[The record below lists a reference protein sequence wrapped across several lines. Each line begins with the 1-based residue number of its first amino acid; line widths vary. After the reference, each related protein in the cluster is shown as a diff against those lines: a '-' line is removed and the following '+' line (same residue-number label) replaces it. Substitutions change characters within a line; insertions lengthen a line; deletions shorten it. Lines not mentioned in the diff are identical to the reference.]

1 MPSLPISG
9 CHVSWM
15 FSIAFAFW
23 GLAPDVSL
31 GQESTDKTA
40 SKVQTLMPGVSV
52 ERIAEHPDLVT
63 PTGIDL
69 DAQGNVWV
77 VSCHTHFR
85 PSNYQ
90 GPECDEILV
99 FDSHGKNRR
108 VFYNK
113 TKTTMQLLWGSDGWL
128 YVAQRDRILRIKDS
142 DNDGIG
148 DTEES
153 IAWLDTLADYPHNGL
168 SGMTWHT
175 DGGLIFSLGEN
186 FGKDWTLRGSD
197 GKSLLGRGEGGV
209 FHCTKEGTDLRRI
222 AKGFWNPFGL
232 WMRSDGVLFAA
243 ENDPGSRPPCR
254 LLHVVE
260 GGDYGFQ
267 YVYGSAPVHPF
278 VCWNGELRGTLG
290 MIHSS
295 GEGPCAVVGLG
306 SGVMIPSWSNHC
318 IDYFPLRWQGAT
330 LEAQRIELLRGSDMF
345 RPTGMVRKNDREYYF
360 ADWVSPSY
368 ELHGMGRLW
377 KLQIDPDRADWL
389 GDNVQ
394 QWPPEA
400 QLAER
405 LRSGLELSDAERS
418 LKALF
423 GWTQGSDSYLADAA
437 LRHLGRIA
445 RDWSQA
451 QWQALPNDRRVRAFA
466 AMRKEDFQNPRWVQ
480 MLWSD
485 PDPEIRFEALR
496 WIADGVWKEFLPE
509 VQRMLED
516 PALEYRLFEAAL
528 ATMNTLKGNPSQG
541 VTDAKMLVERI
552 THPNTP
558 ARIAA
563 YALRLAPVEQEG
575 LGIGVLKNLLDRHD
589 PDLTREVVRSLA
601 LRKDP
606 ESQNVLAQ
614 IARDE
619 SVLEPVRLDA
629 LAGLIG
635 TRDPAA
641 IALIESLAKGP
652 QGSLA
657 QEAQRVLRQSGLN
670 PAPQIDDTATERLRN
685 LDQWIEKLDALG
697 GQADLQAGRRIFF
710 HVAGAACAQCHR
722 HEGRGNVVGPD
733 LSLIAKQGTRREILQ
748 SILEPNREVAP
759 QFYTTLLQLTDESDF
774 TGILL
779 RSSSNEVYRNNFGQ
793 EVTFQKSEI
802 QDRKEL
808 RSSLMPAGLLDTMSD
823 REVRD
828 LLEFLMQGSR

>member
-1 MPSLPISG
+1 MSSLPISLG
-9 CHVSWM
+9 SVSWISWL
-15 FSIAFAFW
+15 F
-23 GLAPDVSL
+23 LALALEATSA
-31 GQESTDKTA
+31 QESSDKTA
-40 SKVQTLMPGVSV
+40 PRVQASVPGVV
-52 ERIAEHPDLVT
+52 FERLAEHPDLVT

-69 DAQGNVWV
+69 DSQGNVWV

-85 PSNYQ
+85 PSSYQ
-90 GPECDEILV
+90 GPEFDEILV
-99 FDSHGKNRR
+99 FDSEGKNRR

-113 TKTTMQLLWGSDGWL
+113 TKTTMQLLWGTDGWL
-128 YVAQRDRILRIKDS
+128 YVAQRDRILRVKDS
-142 DNDGIG
+142 DNDGVG
-148 DTEES
+148 DTEET
-153 IAWLDTLADYPHNGL
+153 IAGLDTLADYPHNGL

-197 GKSLLGRGEGGV
+197 GKSLVGRGEGGV
-209 FHCTKEGTDLRRI
+209 FHCTKAGGDIRRI

-278 VCWNGELRGTLG
+278 VCWEGQLRGTLG
-290 MIHSS
+290 MIHPS

-306 SGVMIPSWSNHC
+306 GGVMIPSWSNHC
-318 IDYFPLRWQGAT
+318 IDYYPLRWQGAT
-330 LEAQRIELLRGSDMF
+330 LQAQRIELLRGSDMF

-377 KLQIDPDRADWL
+377 KLTIDPDRADWL
-389 GDNVQ
+389 VKESQ
-394 QWPPEA
+394 EWTPEA

-405 LRSGLELSDAERS
+405 LRSGLGLSDAERS
-418 LKALF
+418 LEALF
-423 GWTQGSDSYLADAA
+423 GWVQGSDPYLADAA
-437 LRHLGRIA
+437 QRELARIA

-451 QWQALPNDRRVRAFA
+451 QWQALPSERRVEAFV
-466 AMRKEDFQNPRWVQ
+466 AMRKEDFQNPRWVR

-496 WIADGVWKEFLPE
+496 WIADGVWKEYLPE
-509 VQRMLED
+509 VLKMLED

-528 ATMNTLKGNPSQG
+528 ATTNTLKGDPSQG

-563 YALRLAPVEQEG
+563 YAMRLAPVEHKG
-575 LGIGVLKNLLDRHD
+575 LGIVELKHLLDRND

-601 LRKDP
+601 LRKDQ
-606 ESQNVLAQ
+606 ESQELLEK
-614 IARDE
+614 IARDA
-619 SVLEPVRLDA
+619 SMDEPFRLDA

-635 TRDPAA
+635 TSQPTAR
-641 IALIESLAKGP
+641 ALVESLAKGP
-652 QGSLA
+652 EGSLA
-657 QEAQRVLRQSGLN
+657 REAQRVLRQSGLD
-670 PAPQIDDTATERLRN
+670 PEVRSGGSTSRPPRS
-685 LDQWIEKLDALG
+685 LDQWLEALG
-697 GQADLQAGRRIFF
+697 GLDGAPDPQAGRRIFF
-710 HVAGAACAQCHR
+710 HVAGAACSQCHR

-733 LSLIAKQGTRREILQ
+733 LSLIAKQGTPREILQ

-759 QFYTTLLQLTDESDF
+759 QFYTTHLELTDGSDF

-779 RSSSNEVYRNNFGQ
+779 RSSSNEVYRNGFGQ

-808 RSSLMPAGLLDTMSD
+808 RSSLMPSGLLDTMGD

-828 LLEFLMQGSR
+828 LLAFLLQGSR

>member
-1 MPSLPISG
+1 MSSLPISLG
-9 CHVSWM
+9 
-15 FSIAFAFW
+15 
-23 GLAPDVSL
+23 SL
-31 GQESTDKTA
+31 GWISWLFLGFALEATSAQESSDKTA
-40 SKVQTLMPGVSV
+40 SRVQASVPGVAV
-52 ERIAEHPDLVT
+52 ERLAEHPDLVT

-69 DAQGNVWV
+69 DAQGNIWV

-85 PSNYQ
+85 PSSYQ
-90 GPECDEILV
+90 GPEFDEILV
-99 FDSHGKNRR
+99 FDSEGKNRR

-113 TKTTMQLLWGSDGWL
+113 TKTTMQLLWGADGWL
-128 YVAQRDRILRIKDS
+128 YVAQRDRILRVKDS
-142 DNDGIG
+142 DNDGVG
-148 DTEES
+148 DTEET
-153 IAWLDTLADYPHNGL
+153 IAGLDTLADYPHNGL

-197 GKSLLGRGEGGV
+197 GKSLVGRGEGGV
-209 FHCTKEGTDLRRI
+209 FHCTKAGGDIRRI

-278 VCWNGELRGTLG
+278 VCWEGQLRGTLG
-290 MIHSS
+290 MIHPS

-306 SGVMIPSWSNHC
+306 GGVMIPSWSNHC
-318 IDYFPLRWQGAT
+318 IDYYPLRWQGAT
-330 LEAQRIELLRGSDMF
+330 LQAQRLELLRGSDMF

-377 KLQIDPDRADWL
+377 KLTIDPDRADWL
-389 GDNVQ
+389 VKEPQ
-394 QWPPEA
+394 EWTPEA

-405 LRSGLELSDAERS
+405 LRSGLGLSDAERS
-418 LKALF
+418 LEALF
-423 GWTQGSDSYLADAA
+423 GWVQGSDPYLADAA
-437 LRHLGRIA
+437 QRELARIA

-451 QWQALPNDRRVRAFA
+451 QWQALPSDRRVGAFV
-466 AMRKEDFQNPRWVQ
+466 AMRKEDFQNPRWVR

-496 WIADGVWKEFLPE
+496 WIADGVWKEYLPE
-509 VQRMLED
+509 VLKMLED

-528 ATMNTLKGNPSQG
+528 ATTNTLKGDPSQG

-563 YALRLAPVEQEG
+563 YAMRLAPVEHQG
-575 LGIGVLKNLLDRHD
+575 LGIVELKHLLDRND
-589 PDLTREVVRSLA
+589 PDLSREVVRSLA
-601 LRKDP
+601 LRKDQ
-606 ESQNVLAQ
+606 ESQELLEK
-614 IARDE
+614 IARDA
-619 SVLEPVRLDA
+619 SMDEPFRLDA

-635 TRDPAA
+635 TSQPTAR
-641 IALIESLAKGP
+641 ALVESLAKGP
-652 QGSLA
+652 EGSLA
-657 QEAQRVLRQSGLN
+657 REAQRVLRQSGLD
-670 PAPQIDDTATERLRN
+670 PEVRSGGSTSRPPRN
-685 LDQWIEKLDALG
+685 LDQWLEALG
-697 GQADLQAGRRIFF
+697 GLDGAPDPQAGRRIFF
-710 HVAGAACAQCHR
+710 HVAGAACSQCHR

-733 LSLIAKQGTRREILQ
+733 LSLIAKQGTPREILQ

-759 QFYTTLLQLTDESDF
+759 QFYTTHLELTDGSDF

-779 RSSSNEVYRNNFGQ
+779 RSSSNEVYRNGFGQ

-808 RSSLMPAGLLDTMSD
+808 RSSLMPSGLLDTMGD

-828 LLEFLMQGSR
+828 LLAFLLQGSR

>member
-1 MPSLPISG
+1 
-9 CHVSWM
+9 
-15 FSIAFAFW
+15 
-23 GLAPDVSL
+23 
-31 GQESTDKTA
+31 
-40 SKVQTLMPGVSV
+40 
-52 ERIAEHPDLVT
+52 
-63 PTGIDL
+63 
-69 DAQGNVWV
+69 V

-85 PSNYQ
+85 PSSYQ
-90 GPECDEILV
+90 GPEFDEILV
-99 FDSHGKNRR
+99 FDSEGKNRR

-113 TKTTMQLLWGSDGWL
+113 TKTTMQLLWGADGWL
-128 YVAQRDRILRIKDS
+128 YVAQRDRILRVKDS
-142 DNDGIG
+142 DNDGVG
-148 DTEES
+148 DTEET
-153 IAWLDTLADYPHNGL
+153 IAGLDTLADYPHNGL

-197 GKSLLGRGEGGV
+197 GKSLVGRGEGGV
-209 FHCTKEGTDLRRI
+209 FHCTKAGGDIRRI

-278 VCWNGELRGTLG
+278 VCWEGQLRGTLG
-290 MIHSS
+290 MIHPS

-306 SGVMIPSWSNHC
+306 GGVMIPSWSNHC
-318 IDYFPLRWQGAT
+318 IDYYPLRWQGAT
-330 LEAQRIELLRGSDMF
+330 LQAQRIELLRGSDMF

-377 KLQIDPDRADWL
+377 KLTIDPDRADWL
-389 GDNVQ
+389 VKEPQ
-394 QWPPEA
+394 EWTPEA

-405 LRSGLELSDAERS
+405 LRSGLGLSDAERS
-418 LKALF
+418 LEALF
-423 GWTQGSDSYLADAA
+423 GWVQGSDPYLADAA
-437 LRHLGRIA
+437 QRELARIA

-451 QWQALPNDRRVRAFA
+451 QWQALPSERRVEAFV
-466 AMRKEDFQNPRWVQ
+466 AMRKEDFQNPRWVR

-496 WIADGVWKEFLPE
+496 WIADGVWKEYLPE
-509 VQRMLED
+509 VLKMLED

-528 ATMNTLKGNPSQG
+528 ATTNTLKGDPSQG

-563 YALRLAPVEQEG
+563 YAMRLAPVENKG
-575 LGIGVLKNLLDRHD
+575 LGIVELKHLLDRND

-601 LRKDP
+601 LRKDQ
-606 ESQNVLAQ
+606 ESQELLEK
-614 IARDE
+614 IARDA
-619 SVLEPVRLDA
+619 SMDEPFRLDA

-635 TRDPAA
+635 TSKPTAR
-641 IALIESLAKGP
+641 ALVESLAKGP
-652 QGSLA
+652 EGSLA
-657 QEAQRVLRQSGLN
+657 REAQRVLRQSGLD
-670 PAPQIDDTATERLRN
+670 PEVRSGGSTSRPPRS
-685 LDQWIEKLDALG
+685 LDQWLEALG
-697 GQADLQAGRRIFF
+697 GLGGAPDPQAGRRIFF
-710 HVAGAACAQCHR
+710 HVAGAACSQCHR

-733 LSLIAKQGTRREILQ
+733 LSLIAKQGTPREILQ

-759 QFYTTLLQLTDESDF
+759 QFYTTHLELTDGSDF

-779 RSSSNEVYRNNFGQ
+779 RSSSNEVYRNGFGQ

-808 RSSLMPAGLLDTMSD
+808 RSSLMPSGLLDTMSD

-828 LLEFLMQGSR
+828 LLAFLLQGSR

>member
-1 MPSLPISG
+1 MSSLPISLG
-9 CHVSWM
+9 TLGWISWL
-15 FSIAFAFW
+15 F
-23 GLAPDVSL
+23 LALALEATSA
-31 GQESTDKTA
+31 QESSDKTA
-40 SKVQTLMPGVSV
+40 PRVQASVPGVAV
-52 ERIAEHPDLVT
+52 ERLAEHPDLVT

-69 DAQGNVWV
+69 DSQGNVWV

-85 PSNYQ
+85 PSSYQ
-90 GPECDEILV
+90 GPEFDEILV
-99 FDSHGKNRR
+99 FDSEGKNRR

-113 TKTTMQLLWGSDGWL
+113 TKTTMQLLWGADGWL
-128 YVAQRDRILRIKDS
+128 YVAQRDRILRVKDS
-142 DNDGIG
+142 DNDGVG
-148 DTEES
+148 DTEET
-153 IAWLDTLADYPHNGL
+153 IAGLDTLADYPHNGL

-197 GKSLLGRGEGGV
+197 GKSLAGRGEGGV
-209 FHCTKEGTDLRRI
+209 FHCTKAGGDIRRI

-254 LLHVVE
+254 LLQVVE

-278 VCWNGELRGTLG
+278 VCWEGQLRGTLG
-290 MIHSS
+290 MIHPS

-306 SGVMIPSWSNHC
+306 GGVMIPSWSNHC
-318 IDYFPLRWQGAT
+318 IDYYPLRWQGAT
-330 LEAQRIELLRGSDMF
+330 LQAQRIELLRGSDMF

-377 KLQIDPDRADWL
+377 KLTIDPDRADWL
-389 GDNVQ
+389 VKESQ
-394 QWPPEA
+394 EWTPEA

-405 LRSGLELSDAERS
+405 LRSGLGLSDAERS
-418 LKALF
+418 LEALF
-423 GWTQGSDSYLADAA
+423 GWVQGSDAYLADAA
-437 LRHLGRIA
+437 QRELARIA

-451 QWQALPNDRRVRAFA
+451 QWQALPIERRVDAFV
-466 AMRKEDFQNPRWVQ
+466 AMRKEDFQNPRWVR

-496 WIADGVWKEFLPE
+496 WIADGVWKEYLPE
-509 VQRMLED
+509 VLKMLED

-528 ATMNTLKGNPSQG
+528 ATTNTLKGDPSQG

-563 YALRLAPVEQEG
+563 YAMRLAPVEHKG
-575 LGIGVLKNLLDRHD
+575 LGIVELKHLLDRND

-601 LRKDP
+601 LRKDQ
-606 ESQNVLAQ
+606 ESQELLEK
-614 IARDE
+614 IARDA
-619 SVLEPVRLDA
+619 SMDEPFRLDA

-635 TRDPAA
+635 TSQPTAR
-641 IALIESLAKGP
+641 ALVESLAKGP
-652 QGSLA
+652 EGSLA
-657 QEAQRVLRQSGLN
+657 REAQRVLRQSGLD
-670 PAPQIDDTATERLRN
+670 PEVRSGGSTSRPPRS
-685 LDQWIEKLDALG
+685 LDQWLEALG
-697 GQADLQAGRRIFF
+697 GLDEAPDPQAGRRIFF
-710 HVAGAACAQCHR
+710 HVAGAACSQCHR

-733 LSLIAKQGTRREILQ
+733 LSLIAKQGTPREILQ

-759 QFYTTLLQLTDESDF
+759 QFYTTHLELTDGSDF

-779 RSSSNEVYRNNFGQ
+779 RSSSNEVYRNGFGQ

-808 RSSLMPAGLLDTMSD
+808 RSSLMPSGLLDRMSD

-828 LLEFLMQGSR
+828 LLAFLLQGSR

>member
-1 MPSLPISG
+1 
-9 CHVSWM
+9 
-15 FSIAFAFW
+15 
-23 GLAPDVSL
+23 
-31 GQESTDKTA
+31 
-40 SKVQTLMPGVSV
+40 
-52 ERIAEHPDLVT
+52 
-63 PTGIDL
+63 
-69 DAQGNVWV
+69 
-77 VSCHTHFR
+77 
-85 PSNYQ
+85 
-90 GPECDEILV
+90 
-99 FDSHGKNRR
+99 

-113 TKTTMQLLWGSDGWL
+113 TKTTMQLLWGADGWL
-128 YVAQRDRILRIKDS
+128 YVAQRDRILRVKDS
-142 DNDGIG
+142 DNDGVG
-148 DTEES
+148 DTEET
-153 IAWLDTLADYPHNGL
+153 IAGLDTLADYPHNGL

-197 GKSLLGRGEGGV
+197 GKSLVGRGEGGV
-209 FHCTKEGTDLRRI
+209 FHCTKAGGDIRRI

-278 VCWNGELRGTLG
+278 VCWEGQLRGTLG
-290 MIHSS
+290 MIHPS

-306 SGVMIPSWSNHC
+306 GGVMIPSWSNHC
-318 IDYFPLRWQGAT
+318 IDYYPLRWQGAT
-330 LEAQRIELLRGSDMF
+330 LQAQRIELLRGSDMF

-377 KLQIDPDRADWL
+377 KLTIDPDRADWL
-389 GDNVQ
+389 VKESQ
-394 QWPPEA
+394 EWTPEA

-405 LRSGLELSDAERS
+405 LRSGLGLSDAERS
-418 LKALF
+418 LEALF
-423 GWTQGSDSYLADAA
+423 GWVQGSDPYLADAA
-437 LRHLGRIA
+437 QRELARIA

-451 QWQALPNDRRVRAFA
+451 QWQALPSERRVEAFV
-466 AMRKEDFQNPRWVQ
+466 AMRKEDFQNPRWVR

-496 WIADGVWKEFLPE
+496 WIADGVWKEYLPE
-509 VQRMLED
+509 VLKMLED

-528 ATMNTLKGNPSQG
+528 ATTNTLKGDPSQG

-563 YALRLAPVEQEG
+563 YAMRLAPVENKG
-575 LGIGVLKNLLDRHD
+575 LGIVELKHLLDRND

-601 LRKDP
+601 LRKDQ
-606 ESQNVLAQ
+606 ESQELLEK
-614 IARDE
+614 IARDA
-619 SVLEPVRLDA
+619 SMDEPFRLDA

-635 TRDPAA
+635 TSKPTAR
-641 IALIESLAKGP
+641 ALVESLAKGP
-652 QGSLA
+652 EGSLA
-657 QEAQRVLRQSGLN
+657 REAQRVLRQSGLD
-670 PAPQIDDTATERLRN
+670 PEVRSGGSTSRPPRS
-685 LDQWIEKLDALG
+685 LDQWLEALG
-697 GQADLQAGRRIFF
+697 GLGGAPDPQAGRRIFF
-710 HVAGAACAQCHR
+710 HVAGAACSQCHR

-733 LSLIAKQGTRREILQ
+733 LSLIAKQGTPREILQ

-759 QFYTTLLQLTDESDF
+759 QFYTTHLELTDGSDF

-779 RSSSNEVYRNNFGQ
+779 RSSSNEVYRNGFGQ

-808 RSSLMPAGLLDTMSD
+808 RSSLMPSGLLDTMSD

-828 LLEFLMQGSR
+828 LLAFLLQGSR

>member
-1 MPSLPISG
+1 LL
-9 CHVSWM
+9 
-15 FSIAFAFW
+15 
-23 GLAPDVSL
+23 LALALEATSA
-31 GQESTDKTA
+31 QESSDKTA
-40 SKVQTLMPGVSV
+40 PRVQASVPGVAV
-52 ERIAEHPDLVT
+52 ERLAEHPELVT

-69 DAQGNVWV
+69 DSQGNVWV

-85 PSNYQ
+85 PSSYQ
-90 GPECDEILV
+90 GPEFDEILV
-99 FDSHGKNRR
+99 FDSEGKNRR

-113 TKTTMQLLWGSDGWL
+113 TKTTMQLLWGADGWL
-128 YVAQRDRILRIKDS
+128 YVAQRDRILRVKDS
-142 DNDGIG
+142 DNDGVG
-148 DTEES
+148 DTEET
-153 IAWLDTLADYPHNGL
+153 IAGLDTLADYPHNGL

-197 GKSLLGRGEGGV
+197 GKSLVGRGEGGV
-209 FHCTKEGTDLRRI
+209 FHCTKAGGDIRRI

-278 VCWNGELRGTLG
+278 VCWEGQLRGTLG
-290 MIHSS
+290 MIHPS

-306 SGVMIPSWSNHC
+306 GGVMIPSWSNHC
-318 IDYFPLRWQGAT
+318 IDYYPLRWQGAT
-330 LEAQRIELLRGSDMF
+330 LQAQRIELLRGSDMF

-377 KLQIDPDRADWL
+377 KLTIDPDRADWL
-389 GDNVQ
+389 VKESQ
-394 QWPPEA
+394 EWTPEA

-405 LRSGLELSDAERS
+405 LRSGLGLSDAERS
-418 LKALF
+418 LEALF
-423 GWTQGSDSYLADAA
+423 GWVQGSDPYLADAA
-437 LRHLGRIA
+437 QRELARIA

-451 QWQALPNDRRVRAFA
+451 QWQALPSERRVEAFV
-466 AMRKEDFQNPRWVQ
+466 AMRKEDFQNPRWVR

-496 WIADGVWKEFLPE
+496 WIADGVWKEYLPE
-509 VQRMLED
+509 VLKMLED

-528 ATMNTLKGNPSQG
+528 ATTNTLKGDPSQG

-563 YALRLAPVEQEG
+563 YAMRLAPVENKG
-575 LGIGVLKNLLDRHD
+575 LGIVELKHLLDRND

-601 LRKDP
+601 LRKDQ
-606 ESQNVLAQ
+606 ESQELLEK
-614 IARDE
+614 IARDA
-619 SVLEPVRLDA
+619 SMDEPFRLDA

-635 TRDPAA
+635 TSQPTAR
-641 IALIESLAKGP
+641 ALVESLAKGP
-652 QGSLA
+652 EGSLA
-657 QEAQRVLRQSGLN
+657 REAQRVLRQSGLD
-670 PAPQIDDTATERLRN
+670 PEVRSGGSTSRPPRS
-685 LDQWIEKLDALG
+685 LDQWLEALG
-697 GQADLQAGRRIFF
+697 GLDGAPDPQAGRRIFF
-710 HVAGAACAQCHR
+710 HVAGAACSQCHR

-733 LSLIAKQGTRREILQ
+733 LSLIAKQGTPREILQ

-759 QFYTTLLQLTDESDF
+759 QFYTTHLELTDGSDF

-779 RSSSNEVYRNNFGQ
+779 RSSSNEVYRNGFGQ

-808 RSSLMPAGLLDTMSD
+808 RSSLMPSGLLDTMSD

-828 LLEFLMQGSR
+828 LLAFLLQGSR

>member
-1 MPSLPISG
+1 MSSLPISLG
-9 CHVSWM
+9 SVSWI
-15 FSIAFAFW
+15 SW
-23 GLAPDVSL
+23 LLLALALEATSA
-31 GQESTDKTA
+31 QESSDKTA
-40 SKVQTLMPGVSV
+40 PRVQASVPGVAV
-52 ERIAEHPDLVT
+52 ERLAEHPELVT

-69 DAQGNVWV
+69 DSQGNVWV

-85 PSNYQ
+85 PSSYQ
-90 GPECDEILV
+90 GPEFDEILV
-99 FDSHGKNRR
+99 FDSEGKNRR

-113 TKTTMQLLWGSDGWL
+113 TKTTMQLLWGADGWL
-128 YVAQRDRILRIKDS
+128 YVAQRDRILRVKDS
-142 DNDGIG
+142 DNDGVG
-148 DTEES
+148 DTEET
-153 IAWLDTLADYPHNGL
+153 IAGLDTLADYPHNGL

-197 GKSLLGRGEGGV
+197 GKSLVGRGEGGV
-209 FHCTKEGTDLRRI
+209 FHCTKAGGDIRRI

-278 VCWNGELRGTLG
+278 VCWEGQLRGTLG
-290 MIHSS
+290 MIHPS

-306 SGVMIPSWSNHC
+306 GGVMIPSWSNHC
-318 IDYFPLRWQGAT
+318 IDYYPLRWQGAT
-330 LEAQRIELLRGSDMF
+330 LQAQRIELLRGSDMF

-377 KLQIDPDRADWL
+377 KLTIDPDRADWL
-389 GDNVQ
+389 VKESQ
-394 QWPPEA
+394 EWTPEA

-405 LRSGLELSDAERS
+405 LRSGLGLSDAERS
-418 LKALF
+418 LEALF
-423 GWTQGSDSYLADAA
+423 GWVQGSDPYLADAA
-437 LRHLGRIA
+437 QRELARIA

-451 QWQALPNDRRVRAFA
+451 QWQALPSERRVEAFV
-466 AMRKEDFQNPRWVQ
+466 AMRKEDFQNPRWVR

-496 WIADGVWKEFLPE
+496 WIADGVWKEYLPE
-509 VQRMLED
+509 VLKMLED

-528 ATMNTLKGNPSQG
+528 ATTNTLKGDPSQG

-563 YALRLAPVEQEG
+563 YAMRLAPVENKG
-575 LGIGVLKNLLDRHD
+575 LGIVELKHLLDRND

-601 LRKDP
+601 LRKDQ
-606 ESQNVLAQ
+606 ESQELLEK
-614 IARDE
+614 IARDA
-619 SVLEPVRLDA
+619 SMDEPFRLDA

-635 TRDPAA
+635 TSKPTAR
-641 IALIESLAKGP
+641 ALVESLAKGP
-652 QGSLA
+652 EGSLA
-657 QEAQRVLRQSGLN
+657 REAQRVLRQSGLD
-670 PAPQIDDTATERLRN
+670 PEVRSGGSTSRPPRS
-685 LDQWIEKLDALG
+685 LDQWLEALG
-697 GQADLQAGRRIFF
+697 GLGGAPDPQAGRRIFF
-710 HVAGAACAQCHR
+710 HVAGAACSQCHR

-733 LSLIAKQGTRREILQ
+733 LSLIAKQGTPREILQ

-759 QFYTTLLQLTDESDF
+759 QFYTTHLELTDGSDF

-779 RSSSNEVYRNNFGQ
+779 RSSSNEVYRNGFGQ

-808 RSSLMPAGLLDTMSD
+808 RSSLMPSGLLDTMSD

-828 LLEFLMQGSR
+828 LLAFLLQGSR

>member
-1 MPSLPISG
+1 
-9 CHVSWM
+9 
-15 FSIAFAFW
+15 
-23 GLAPDVSL
+23 
-31 GQESTDKTA
+31 
-40 SKVQTLMPGVSV
+40 
-52 ERIAEHPDLVT
+52 
-63 PTGIDL
+63 
-69 DAQGNVWV
+69 V

-85 PSNYQ
+85 PSSYQ
-90 GPECDEILV
+90 GPEFDEILV
-99 FDSHGKNRR
+99 FDSEGKNRR

-113 TKTTMQLLWGSDGWL
+113 TKTTMQLLWGTDGWL
-128 YVAQRDRILRIKDS
+128 YVAQRDRILRVKDS
-142 DNDGIG
+142 DNDGVG
-148 DTEES
+148 DTEET
-153 IAWLDTLADYPHNGL
+153 IAGLDTLADYPHNGL

-197 GKSLLGRGEGGV
+197 GKSLVGRGEGGV
-209 FHCTKEGTDLRRI
+209 FHCTKAGGDIRRI

-278 VCWNGELRGTLG
+278 VCWEGQLRGTLG
-290 MIHSS
+290 MIHPS

-306 SGVMIPSWSNHC
+306 GGVMIPSWSNHC
-318 IDYFPLRWQGAT
+318 IDYYPLRWQGAT
-330 LEAQRIELLRGSDMF
+330 LQAQRIELLRGSDMF

-377 KLQIDPDRADWL
+377 KLTIDPDRADWL
-389 GDNVQ
+389 VKESQ
-394 QWPPEA
+394 EWTPEA

-405 LRSGLELSDAERS
+405 LRSGLGLSDAERS
-418 LKALF
+418 LEALF
-423 GWTQGSDSYLADAA
+423 GWVQGSDPYLADAA
-437 LRHLGRIA
+437 QRELARIA

-451 QWQALPNDRRVRAFA
+451 QWQALPSERRVEAFV
-466 AMRKEDFQNPRWVQ
+466 AMRKEDFQNPRWVR

-496 WIADGVWKEFLPE
+496 WIADGVWKEYLPE
-509 VQRMLED
+509 VLKMLED

-528 ATMNTLKGNPSQG
+528 ATTNTLKGDPSQG

-563 YALRLAPVEQEG
+563 YAMRLAPVEHKG
-575 LGIGVLKNLLDRHD
+575 LGIVELKHLLDRND

-601 LRKDP
+601 LRKDQ
-606 ESQNVLAQ
+606 ESQELLEK
-614 IARDE
+614 IARDASMDE
-619 SVLEPVRLDA
+619 PFRLEA

-635 TRDPAA
+635 TSQPTAR
-641 IALIESLAKGP
+641 ALVESLAKGP
-652 QGSLA
+652 EGSLA
-657 QEAQRVLRQSGLN
+657 REAQRVLRQSGLD
-670 PAPQIDDTATERLRN
+670 PEVRSGGSTSRPPRS
-685 LDQWIEKLDALG
+685 LDQWLEALG
-697 GQADLQAGRRIFF
+697 GLDGAPDPQAGRRIFF
-710 HVAGAACAQCHR
+710 HVAGAACSQCHR

-733 LSLIAKQGTRREILQ
+733 LSLIAKQGTPREILQ

-759 QFYTTLLQLTDESDF
+759 QFYTTHLELTDGSDF

-779 RSSSNEVYRNNFGQ
+779 RSSSNEVYRNGFGQ

-808 RSSLMPAGLLDTMSD
+808 RSSLMPSGLLDTMGD

-828 LLEFLMQGSR
+828 LLAFLLQGSR

>member
-1 MPSLPISG
+1 
-9 CHVSWM
+9 
-15 FSIAFAFW
+15 
-23 GLAPDVSL
+23 
-31 GQESTDKTA
+31 
-40 SKVQTLMPGVSV
+40 
-52 ERIAEHPDLVT
+52 
-63 PTGIDL
+63 
-69 DAQGNVWV
+69 V

-85 PSNYQ
+85 PSSYQ
-90 GPECDEILV
+90 GPEFDEILV
-99 FDSHGKNRR
+99 FDSEGKNRR

-113 TKTTMQLLWGSDGWL
+113 TKTTMQLLWGTDGWL
-128 YVAQRDRILRIKDS
+128 YVAQRDRILRVKDS
-142 DNDGIG
+142 DNDGVG
-148 DTEES
+148 DTEET
-153 IAWLDTLADYPHNGL
+153 IAGLDTLADYPHNGL

-197 GKSLLGRGEGGV
+197 GKSLVGRGEGGV
-209 FHCTKEGTDLRRI
+209 FHCTKAGGDIRRI

-278 VCWNGELRGTLG
+278 VCWEGQLRGTLG
-290 MIHSS
+290 MIHPS

-306 SGVMIPSWSNHC
+306 GGVMIPSWSNHC
-318 IDYFPLRWQGAT
+318 IDYYPLRWQGAT
-330 LEAQRIELLRGSDMF
+330 LQAQRIELLRGSDMF

-377 KLQIDPDRADWL
+377 KLTIDPDRADWL
-389 GDNVQ
+389 VKESQ
-394 QWPPEA
+394 EWTPEA

-405 LRSGLELSDAERS
+405 LRSGLGLSDAERS
-418 LKALF
+418 LEALF
-423 GWTQGSDSYLADAA
+423 GWVQGSDPYLADAA
-437 LRHLGRIA
+437 QRELARIA

-451 QWQALPNDRRVRAFA
+451 QWQALPSERRVEAFV
-466 AMRKEDFQNPRWVQ
+466 AMRKEDFQNPRWVR

-496 WIADGVWKEFLPE
+496 WIADGVWKEYLPE
-509 VQRMLED
+509 VLKMLED

-528 ATMNTLKGNPSQG
+528 ATTNTLKGDPSQG

-563 YALRLAPVEQEG
+563 YAMRLAPVEHKG
-575 LGIGVLKNLLDRHD
+575 LGIVELKHLLDRND

-601 LRKDP
+601 LRKDQ
-606 ESQNVLAQ
+606 ESQELLEK
-614 IARDE
+614 IARDA
-619 SVLEPVRLDA
+619 SMDEPFRLDA

-635 TRDPAA
+635 TSQPTAR
-641 IALIESLAKGP
+641 ALVESLAKGP
-652 QGSLA
+652 EGSLA
-657 QEAQRVLRQSGLN
+657 REAQRVLRQSGLD
-670 PAPQIDDTATERLRN
+670 PEVRSGGSTSRPPRS
-685 LDQWIEKLDALG
+685 LDQWLEALG
-697 GQADLQAGRRIFF
+697 GLDGAPDPQAGRRIFF
-710 HVAGAACAQCHR
+710 HVAGAACSQCHR

-733 LSLIAKQGTRREILQ
+733 LSLIAKQGTPREILQ

-759 QFYTTLLQLTDESDF
+759 QFYTTHLELTDGSDF

-779 RSSSNEVYRNNFGQ
+779 RSSSNEVYRNGFGQ

-808 RSSLMPAGLLDTMSD
+808 RSSLMPSGLLDTMGD

-828 LLEFLMQGSR
+828 LLAFLLQGSR

>member
-1 MPSLPISG
+1 MSSLPISLG
-9 CHVSWM
+9 SVSWISWL
-15 FSIAFAFW
+15 F
-23 GLAPDVSL
+23 LALALEATSA
-31 GQESTDKTA
+31 QESSDKTA
-40 SKVQTLMPGVSV
+40 PRVEASVPGVVV
-52 ERIAEHPDLVT
+52 ERLAEHPDLVT

-69 DAQGNVWV
+69 DSQGNVWV

-85 PSNYQ
+85 PSSYQ
-90 GPECDEILV
+90 GPEFDEILV
-99 FDSHGKNRR
+99 FDSEGKNRR

-113 TKTTMQLLWGSDGWL
+113 TKTTMQLLWGADGWL
-128 YVAQRDRILRIKDS
+128 YVAQRDRILRVKDS
-142 DNDGIG
+142 DNDGVG
-148 DTEES
+148 DTEET
-153 IAWLDTLADYPHNGL
+153 IAGLDTLADYPHNGL

-197 GKSLLGRGEGGV
+197 GKSLVGRGEGGV
-209 FHCTKEGTDLRRI
+209 FHCTKAGEDIRRI

-278 VCWNGELRGTLG
+278 VCWEGQLRGTLG
-290 MIHSS
+290 MIHPS

-306 SGVMIPSWSNHC
+306 GGVMIPSWSNHC
-318 IDYFPLRWQGAT
+318 IDYYPLRWQGAT
-330 LEAQRIELLRGSDMF
+330 LQAQRIELLRGSDMF

-377 KLQIDPDRADWL
+377 KLTIDPDRADWL
-389 GDNVQ
+389 VKESQ
-394 QWPPEA
+394 EWTPEA

-405 LRSGLELSDAERS
+405 LRSGLGLSDAERS
-418 LKALF
+418 LEALF
-423 GWTQGSDSYLADAA
+423 GWVQGSDPYLADAA
-437 LRHLGRIA
+437 QRELARIA

-451 QWQALPNDRRVRAFA
+451 QWQALPSERRVEAFV
-466 AMRKEDFQNPRWVQ
+466 AMRKEDFQNPRWVR

-496 WIADGVWKEFLPE
+496 WIADGVWKEYLPE
-509 VQRMLED
+509 VLKMLED

-528 ATMNTLKGNPSQG
+528 ATTNTLKGDPSQG

-563 YALRLAPVEQEG
+563 YAMRLAPVENKG
-575 LGIGVLKNLLDRHD
+575 LGIVELKHLLDRND

-601 LRKDP
+601 LRKDQ
-606 ESQNVLAQ
+606 ESQELLEK
-614 IARDE
+614 IARDA
-619 SVLEPVRLDA
+619 SMDEPFRLDA

-635 TRDPAA
+635 TSQPTAR
-641 IALIESLAKGP
+641 ALVESLAKGP
-652 QGSLA
+652 EGSLA
-657 QEAQRVLRQSGLN
+657 REAQRVLRQSGLD
-670 PAPQIDDTATERLRN
+670 PEVRSGGSTSRPPRS
-685 LDQWIEKLDALG
+685 LDQWLEALG
-697 GQADLQAGRRIFF
+697 GLGGAPDPQAGRRIFF
-710 HVAGAACAQCHR
+710 HVAGAACSQCHR

-733 LSLIAKQGTRREILQ
+733 LSLIAKQGTPREILQ

-759 QFYTTLLQLTDESDF
+759 QFYTTHLELTDGSDF

-779 RSSSNEVYRNNFGQ
+779 RSSSNEVYRNGFGQ

-808 RSSLMPAGLLDTMSD
+808 RSSLMPSGLLDTMSD

-828 LLEFLMQGSR
+828 LLAFLLQGSR

>member
-1 MPSLPISG
+1 MSSLPISLG
-9 CHVSWM
+9 SVSWI
-15 FSIAFAFW
+15 SW
-23 GLAPDVSL
+23 LLLALALEATSA
-31 GQESTDKTA
+31 QESSDKTA
-40 SKVQTLMPGVSV
+40 PRVQASVPGVAV
-52 ERIAEHPDLVT
+52 ERLAEHPELVT

-69 DAQGNVWV
+69 DSQGNVWV

-85 PSNYQ
+85 PSSYQ
-90 GPECDEILV
+90 GPEFDEILV
-99 FDSHGKNRR
+99 FDSEGKNRR

-113 TKTTMQLLWGSDGWL
+113 TKTTMQLLWGADGWL
-128 YVAQRDRILRIKDS
+128 YVAQRDRILRVKDS
-142 DNDGIG
+142 DNDGVG
-148 DTEES
+148 DTEET
-153 IAWLDTLADYPHNGL
+153 IAGLDTLADYPHNGL

-197 GKSLLGRGEGGV
+197 GKSLVGRGEGGV
-209 FHCTKEGTDLRRI
+209 FHCTKAGEDIRRI

-278 VCWNGELRGTLG
+278 VCWEGQLRGTLG
-290 MIHSS
+290 MIHPS

-306 SGVMIPSWSNHC
+306 GGVMIPSWSNHC
-318 IDYFPLRWQGAT
+318 IDYYPLRWQGAT
-330 LEAQRIELLRGSDMF
+330 LQAQRIELLRGSDMF

-377 KLQIDPDRADWL
+377 KLTIDPDRADWL
-389 GDNVQ
+389 VKESQ
-394 QWPPEA
+394 EWTPEA

-405 LRSGLELSDAERS
+405 LRSGLGLSDAERS
-418 LKALF
+418 LEALF
-423 GWTQGSDSYLADAA
+423 GWVQGSDPYLADAA
-437 LRHLGRIA
+437 QRELARIA

-451 QWQALPNDRRVRAFA
+451 QWQALPSERRVEAFV
-466 AMRKEDFQNPRWVQ
+466 AMRKEDFQNPRWVR

-496 WIADGVWKEFLPE
+496 WIADGVWKEYLPE
-509 VQRMLED
+509 VLKMLED

-528 ATMNTLKGNPSQG
+528 ATTNTLKGDPSQG

-563 YALRLAPVEQEG
+563 YAMRLAPVENKG
-575 LGIGVLKNLLDRHD
+575 LGIVELKHLLDRND

-601 LRKDP
+601 LRKDQ
-606 ESQNVLAQ
+606 ESQELLEK
-614 IARDE
+614 IARDA
-619 SVLEPVRLDA
+619 SMDEPFRLDA

-635 TRDPAA
+635 TSQPTAR
-641 IALIESLAKGP
+641 ALVESLAKGP
-652 QGSLA
+652 EGSLA
-657 QEAQRVLRQSGLN
+657 REAQRVLRQSGLD
-670 PAPQIDDTATERLRN
+670 PEVRSGGSTSRPPRS
-685 LDQWIEKLDALG
+685 LDQWLEALG
-697 GQADLQAGRRIFF
+697 GLGGAPDPQAGRRIFF
-710 HVAGAACAQCHR
+710 HVAGAACSQCHR

-733 LSLIAKQGTRREILQ
+733 LSLIAKQGTPREILQ

-759 QFYTTLLQLTDESDF
+759 QFYTTHLELTDGSDF

-779 RSSSNEVYRNNFGQ
+779 RSSSNEVYRNGFGQ

-808 RSSLMPAGLLDTMSD
+808 RSSLMPSGLLDTMSD

-828 LLEFLMQGSR
+828 LLAFLLQGSR

>member
-1 MPSLPISG
+1 
-9 CHVSWM
+9 
-15 FSIAFAFW
+15 
-23 GLAPDVSL
+23 
-31 GQESTDKTA
+31 
-40 SKVQTLMPGVSV
+40 
-52 ERIAEHPDLVT
+52 
-63 PTGIDL
+63 
-69 DAQGNVWV
+69 V

-85 PSNYQ
+85 PSSYQ
-90 GPECDEILV
+90 GPEFDEILV
-99 FDSHGKNRR
+99 FDSEGKNRR

-113 TKTTMQLLWGSDGWL
+113 TKTTMQLLWGTDGWL
-128 YVAQRDRILRIKDS
+128 YVAQRDRILRVKDS
-142 DNDGIG
+142 DNDGVG
-148 DTEES
+148 DTEET
-153 IAWLDTLADYPHNGL
+153 IAGLDTLADYPHNGL

-197 GKSLLGRGEGGV
+197 GKSLVGRGEGGV
-209 FHCTKEGTDLRRI
+209 FHCTKAGGDIRRI

-278 VCWNGELRGTLG
+278 VCWEGQLRGTLG
-290 MIHSS
+290 MIHPS

-306 SGVMIPSWSNHC
+306 GGVMIPSWSNHC
-318 IDYFPLRWQGAT
+318 IDYYPLRWQGAT
-330 LEAQRIELLRGSDMF
+330 LQAQRIELLRGSDMF

-377 KLQIDPDRADWL
+377 KLTIDPDRADWL
-389 GDNVQ
+389 VKESQ
-394 QWPPEA
+394 EWTPEA

-405 LRSGLELSDAERS
+405 LRSGLGLSDAERS
-418 LKALF
+418 LEALF
-423 GWTQGSDSYLADAA
+423 GWVQGSDPYLADAA
-437 LRHLGRIA
+437 QRELARIA

-451 QWQALPNDRRVRAFA
+451 QWQALPSERRVEAFV
-466 AMRKEDFQNPRWVQ
+466 AMRKEDFQNPRWVR

-496 WIADGVWKEFLPE
+496 WIADGVWKEYLPE
-509 VQRMLED
+509 VLKMLED

-528 ATMNTLKGNPSQG
+528 ATTNTLKGDPSQG

-563 YALRLAPVEQEG
+563 YAMRLAPVENKG
-575 LGIGVLKNLLDRHD
+575 LGIVELKHLLDRND

-601 LRKDP
+601 LRKDQ
-606 ESQNVLAQ
+606 ESQELLEK
-614 IARDE
+614 IARDA
-619 SVLEPVRLDA
+619 SMDEPFRLDA

-635 TRDPAA
+635 TSKPTAR
-641 IALIESLAKGP
+641 ALVESLAKGP
-652 QGSLA
+652 EGSLA
-657 QEAQRVLRQSGLN
+657 REAQRVLRQSGLD
-670 PAPQIDDTATERLRN
+670 PEVRSGGSTSRPPRS
-685 LDQWIEKLDALG
+685 LDQWLEALG
-697 GQADLQAGRRIFF
+697 GLGGAPDPQAGRRIFF
-710 HVAGAACAQCHR
+710 HVAGAACSQCHR

-733 LSLIAKQGTRREILQ
+733 LSLIAKQGTPREILQ

-759 QFYTTLLQLTDESDF
+759 QFYTTHLELTDGSDF

-779 RSSSNEVYRNNFGQ
+779 RSSSNEVYRNGFGQ

-808 RSSLMPAGLLDTMSD
+808 RSSLMPSGLLDTMSD

-828 LLEFLMQGSR
+828 LLAFLLQGSR

>member
-1 MPSLPISG
+1 L
-9 CHVSWM
+9 
-15 FSIAFAFW
+15 
-23 GLAPDVSL
+23 
-31 GQESTDKTA
+31 
-40 SKVQTLMPGVSV
+40 
-52 ERIAEHPDLVT
+52 AEHPDLVT

-69 DAQGNVWV
+69 DSQGNIWV
-77 VSCHTHFR
+77 VSSHTHFR
-85 PSNYQ
+85 PSSYQ
-90 GPECDEILV
+90 GPELDEILV
-99 FDSHGKNRR
+99 FDSEGKNRR

-113 TKTTMQLLWGSDGWL
+113 TKATMQLLWGPDGWL
-128 YVAQRDRILRIKDS
+128 YVAQRDRILRVKDS
-142 DNDGIG
+142 DNDGVG
-148 DTEES
+148 DTEET
-153 IAWLDTLADYPHNGL
+153 IAGLDTLADYPHNGL

-209 FHCTKEGTDLRRI
+209 FHCTKAGGDIRRI

-278 VCWNGELRGTLG
+278 VCWEGQLRGTLG
-290 MIHSS
+290 MIHPS

-306 SGVMIPSWSNHC
+306 GGVMIPSWSNHC
-318 IDYFPLRWQGAT
+318 IDYYPLRWQGAT
-330 LEAQRIELLRGSDMF
+330 LQAQRIELLRGSDMF

-377 KLQIDPDRADWL
+377 KLTIDPERADWL
-389 GDNVQ
+389 VKESQ
-394 QWPPEA
+394 EWTPEA

-405 LRSGLELSDAERS
+405 LRSGLGLSDAERS
-418 LKALF
+418 LEALF
-423 GWTQGSDSYLADAA
+423 GWVQGSDPFLADAA
-437 LRHLGRIA
+437 QRELARIA

-451 QWQALPNDRRVRAFA
+451 QWRALPSERRVGALV
-466 AMRKEDFQNPRWVQ
+466 AMRKEDFQSPRWVR

-485 PDPEIRFEALR
+485 PDPEIRFESLR
-496 WIADGVWKEFLPE
+496 WIADGVWKEYLPE
-509 VQRMLED
+509 VQKMLDD

-528 ATMNTLKGNPSQG
+528 ATTNTLKGDPSQG

-563 YALRLAPVEQEG
+563 YAMRLAPAEHHG
-575 LGIGVLKNLLDRHD
+575 LGIVELKHLLDRND

-601 LRKDP
+601 LRKDQ
-606 ESQNVLAQ
+606 ESQELLGT
-614 IARDE
+614 IARDASMDE
-619 SVLEPVRLDA
+619 SFRLDA

-635 TRDPAA
+635 TSQPTEK
-641 IALIESLAKGP
+641 ALVESLAKGP
-652 QGSLA
+652 EGSLA
-657 QEAQRVLRQSGLN
+657 REAQRVMRQSGLD
-670 PAPQIDDTATERLRN
+670 PEVPSVGSTSRQPRS
-685 LDQWIEKLDALG
+685 LDQWLEALG
-697 GQADLQAGRRIFF
+697 GLDGAPDPQAGRRIFF
-710 HVAGAACAQCHR
+710 HVAGAACSQCHR

-733 LSLIAKQGTRREILQ
+733 LSLIAKQGTAREILE

-759 QFYTTLLQLTDESDF
+759 QFYTTHLELTDGSDF

-779 RSSSNEVYRNNFGQ
+779 RSSSNEVYRNGFGQ

-808 RSSLMPAGLLDTMSD
+808 RSSLMPTGLLDTMSD

-828 LLEFLMQGSR
+828 LMAFLLQSSR

>member
-1 MPSLPISG
+1 MSSLPISLG
-9 CHVSWM
+9 PLAWISWL
-15 FSIAFAFW
+15 F
-23 GLAPDVSL
+23 LALALEATSA
-31 GQESTDKTA
+31 QESSDKTA
-40 SKVQTLMPGVSV
+40 SRVQASVPGVVV
-52 ERIAEHPDLVT
+52 ERLAEHPDLVT

-69 DAQGNVWV
+69 DSQGNVWV

-85 PSNYQ
+85 PSSYQ
-90 GPECDEILV
+90 GPEFDEILV
-99 FDSHGKNRR
+99 FDSEGKNRR
-108 VFYNK
+108 VFYTK
-113 TKTTMQLLWGSDGWL
+113 PKTTMQLLWGADGWL
-128 YVAQRDRILRIKDS
+128 YVAQRDRILRVKDS
-142 DNDGIG
+142 DNDGVG
-148 DTEES
+148 DTEET
-153 IAWLDTLADYPHNGL
+153 IAGLDTLADYPHNGL

-197 GKSLLGRGEGGV
+197 GKSLAGRGEGGV
-209 FHCTKEGTDLRRI
+209 FHCTKAGGDNRRI

-278 VCWNGELRGTLG
+278 VCWEGQLRGTLG
-290 MIHSS
+290 MIHPS

-306 SGVMIPSWSNHC
+306 GGVMIPSWSNHC
-318 IDYFPLRWQGAT
+318 IDYYPLRWQGAT
-330 LEAQRIELLRGSDMF
+330 LQAQRIELLRGSDMF

-377 KLQIDPDRADWL
+377 KLTIDPDLADWL
-389 GDNVQ
+389 VKESQ
-394 QWPPEA
+394 EWTPEA

-405 LRSGLELSDAERS
+405 LRSGLGLSDAERS
-418 LKALF
+418 LEALF
-423 GWTQGSDSYLADAA
+423 GWVQGSDPYLADAA
-437 LRHLGRIA
+437 QRELARIA

-451 QWQALPNDRRVRAFA
+451 QWQALPSERRVEALV
-466 AMRKEDFQNPRWVQ
+466 AMRKEDFQNPRWVR

-496 WIADGVWKEFLPE
+496 WIADGVWKEYLPE
-509 VQRMLED
+509 VLKMLED

-528 ATMNTLKGNPSQG
+528 ATTNTLKGDPSQG

-563 YALRLAPVEQEG
+563 YAMRLAPVEHKG
-575 LGIGVLKNLLDRHD
+575 LGIVELKHLLDRND

-601 LRKDP
+601 LRKDQ
-606 ESQNVLAQ
+606 ESQELLDK
-614 IARDE
+614 IARDA
-619 SVLEPVRLDA
+619 SMDEPFRLDA

-635 TRDPAA
+635 TSQPTAR
-641 IALIESLAKGP
+641 ALVESLAKGP
-652 QGSLA
+652 EGSLA
-657 QEAQRVLRQSGLN
+657 REAQRVLRQSGLD
-670 PAPQIDDTATERLRN
+670 PEVRSGGSTSRPPRS
-685 LDQWIEKLDALG
+685 LDQWLEALG
-697 GQADLQAGRRIFF
+697 GLDGAPDPQAGRRIFF
-710 HVAGAACAQCHR
+710 HVAGAACSQCHR

-733 LSLIAKQGTRREILQ
+733 LSLIAKQGTPREILQ

-759 QFYTTLLQLTDESDF
+759 QFYTTHLELTDGSDF

-779 RSSSNEVYRNNFGQ
+779 RSSSNEVYRNGFGQ

-808 RSSLMPAGLLDTMSD
+808 RSSLMPSGLLDTMGD

-828 LLEFLMQGSR
+828 LLAFLLQGSR

>member
-1 MPSLPISG
+1 LL
-9 CHVSWM
+9 
-15 FSIAFAFW
+15 
-23 GLAPDVSL
+23 LALALEATSA
-31 GQESTDKTA
+31 QESSDKTA
-40 SKVQTLMPGVSV
+40 PRVQASVPGVAV
-52 ERIAEHPDLVT
+52 ERLAEHPELVT

-69 DAQGNVWV
+69 DSQGNVWV

-85 PSNYQ
+85 PSSYQ
-90 GPECDEILV
+90 GPEFDEILV
-99 FDSHGKNRR
+99 FDSEGKNRR

-113 TKTTMQLLWGSDGWL
+113 TKTTMQLLWGADGWL
-128 YVAQRDRILRIKDS
+128 YVAQRDRILRVKDS
-142 DNDGIG
+142 DNDGVG
-148 DTEES
+148 DTEET
-153 IAWLDTLADYPHNGL
+153 IAGLDTLADYPHNGL

-197 GKSLLGRGEGGV
+197 GKSLVGRGEGGV
-209 FHCTKEGTDLRRI
+209 FHCTKAGGDIRRI

-278 VCWNGELRGTLG
+278 VCWEGQLRGTLG
-290 MIHSS
+290 MIHPS

-306 SGVMIPSWSNHC
+306 GGVMIPSWSNHC
-318 IDYFPLRWQGAT
+318 IDYYPLRWQGAT
-330 LEAQRIELLRGSDMF
+330 LQAQRIELLRGSDMF

-377 KLQIDPDRADWL
+377 KLTIDPDRADWL
-389 GDNVQ
+389 VKESQ
-394 QWPPEA
+394 EWTPEA

-405 LRSGLELSDAERS
+405 LRSGLGLSDAERS
-418 LKALF
+418 LEALF
-423 GWTQGSDSYLADAA
+423 GWVQGSDPYLADAA
-437 LRHLGRIA
+437 QRELARIA

-451 QWQALPNDRRVRAFA
+451 QWQALPSERRVEAFV
-466 AMRKEDFQNPRWVQ
+466 AMRKEDFQNPRWVR

-496 WIADGVWKEFLPE
+496 WIADGVWKEYLPE
-509 VQRMLED
+509 VLKMLED

-528 ATMNTLKGNPSQG
+528 ATTNTLKGDPSQG

-563 YALRLAPVEQEG
+563 YAMRLAPVENKG
-575 LGIGVLKNLLDRHD
+575 LGIVELKHLLDRND

-601 LRKDP
+601 LRKDQ
-606 ESQNVLAQ
+606 ESQELLEK
-614 IARDE
+614 IARDA
-619 SVLEPVRLDA
+619 SMDEPFRLDA

-635 TRDPAA
+635 TSKPTAR
-641 IALIESLAKGP
+641 ALVESLAKGP
-652 QGSLA
+652 EGSLA
-657 QEAQRVLRQSGLN
+657 REAQRVLRQSGLD
-670 PAPQIDDTATERLRN
+670 PEVRSGGSTSRPPRS
-685 LDQWIEKLDALG
+685 LDQWLEALG
-697 GQADLQAGRRIFF
+697 GLGGAPDPQAGRRIFF
-710 HVAGAACAQCHR
+710 HVAGAACSQCHR

-733 LSLIAKQGTRREILQ
+733 LSLIAKQGTPREILQ

-759 QFYTTLLQLTDESDF
+759 QFYTTHLELTDGSDF

-779 RSSSNEVYRNNFGQ
+779 RSSSNEVYRNGFGQ

-808 RSSLMPAGLLDTMSD
+808 RSSLMPSGLLDTMSD

-828 LLEFLMQGSR
+828 LLAFLLQGSR

>member
-1 MPSLPISG
+1 LL
-9 CHVSWM
+9 
-15 FSIAFAFW
+15 
-23 GLAPDVSL
+23 LALALEATSA
-31 GQESTDKTA
+31 QESSDKTA
-40 SKVQTLMPGVSV
+40 PRVQASVPGVAV
-52 ERIAEHPDLVT
+52 ERLAEHPELVT

-69 DAQGNVWV
+69 DSQGNVWV

-85 PSNYQ
+85 PSSYQ
-90 GPECDEILV
+90 GPEFDEILV
-99 FDSHGKNRR
+99 FDSEGKNRR

-113 TKTTMQLLWGSDGWL
+113 TKTTMQLLWGADGWL
-128 YVAQRDRILRIKDS
+128 YVAQRDRILRVKDS
-142 DNDGIG
+142 DNDGVG
-148 DTEES
+148 DTEET
-153 IAWLDTLADYPHNGL
+153 IAGLDTLADYPHNGL

-197 GKSLLGRGEGGV
+197 GKSLAGRGEGGV
-209 FHCTKEGTDLRRI
+209 FHCTKAGGDIRRI

-278 VCWNGELRGTLG
+278 VCWEGQLRGTLG
-290 MIHSS
+290 MIHPS
-295 GEGPCAVVGLG
+295 GEGPCAVVGLA

-318 IDYFPLRWQGAT
+318 IDYYPLRWQGAT
-330 LEAQRIELLRGSDMF
+330 LQAQRIELLRGSDMF

-377 KLQIDPDRADWL
+377 KLTIDPDRADWL
-389 GDNVQ
+389 VKESQ
-394 QWPPEA
+394 EWTPEA

-405 LRSGLELSDAERS
+405 LRSGLGLSDAERS
-418 LKALF
+418 LEALF
-423 GWTQGSDSYLADAA
+423 GWVQGSDPYLADAA
-437 LRHLGRIA
+437 QRELARIA

-451 QWQALPNDRRVRAFA
+451 QWQALPSERRVEAFV
-466 AMRKEDFQNPRWVQ
+466 AMRKEDFQNPRWVR

-496 WIADGVWKEFLPE
+496 WIADGVWKEYLPE
-509 VQRMLED
+509 VLKMLED

-528 ATMNTLKGNPSQG
+528 ATTNTLKGDPSQG

-563 YALRLAPVEQEG
+563 YAMRLAPVENKG
-575 LGIGVLKNLLDRHD
+575 LGIVELKHLLDRND

-601 LRKDP
+601 LRKDQ
-606 ESQNVLAQ
+606 ESQELLDK
-614 IARDE
+614 IARDA
-619 SVLEPVRLDA
+619 SMDEPFRLDA

-635 TRDPAA
+635 TSQPTAR
-641 IALIESLAKGP
+641 ALVESLAKGP
-652 QGSLA
+652 EGSLA
-657 QEAQRVLRQSGLN
+657 REAQRVLRQSGLD
-670 PAPQIDDTATERLRN
+670 PEVRSGGSTSRPPRS
-685 LDQWIEKLDALG
+685 LDQWLEALG
-697 GQADLQAGRRIFF
+697 GLGGAPDPQAGRRIFF
-710 HVAGAACAQCHR
+710 HVAGAACSQCHR

-733 LSLIAKQGTRREILQ
+733 LSLIAKQGTPREILQ

-759 QFYTTLLQLTDESDF
+759 QFYTTHLELTDGSDF

-779 RSSSNEVYRNNFGQ
+779 RSSSNEVYRNGFGQ

-808 RSSLMPAGLLDTMSD
+808 RSSLMPSGLLDTMGD

-828 LLEFLMQGSR
+828 LLAFLLQGSR

>member
-1 MPSLPISG
+1 MSRLPISLG
-9 CHVSWM
+9 
-15 FSIAFAFW
+15 
-23 GLAPDVSL
+23 SL
-31 GQESTDKTA
+31 GWISWLFLALALEATSAQESSDKTA
-40 SKVQTLMPGVSV
+40 SRVQASVPGVVV
-52 ERIAEHPDLVT
+52 ERLAEHPDLVT

-69 DAQGNVWV
+69 DSQGNVWV

-85 PSNYQ
+85 PSSYQ
-90 GPECDEILV
+90 GPEFDEILV
-99 FDSHGKNRR
+99 FDSEGKNRR

-113 TKTTMQLLWGSDGWL
+113 TKTTMQLLWGADGWL
-128 YVAQRDRILRIKDS
+128 YVAQRDRILRVKDS
-142 DNDGIG
+142 DNDGVG
-148 DTEES
+148 DTEET
-153 IAWLDTLADYPHNGL
+153 IAGLDTLADYPHNGL

-197 GKSLLGRGEGGV
+197 GKSLAGRGEGGV
-209 FHCTKEGTDLRRI
+209 FHCTKAGGDIRRI

-278 VCWNGELRGTLG
+278 VCWEGQLRGTLG
-290 MIHSS
+290 MIHPS

-306 SGVMIPSWSNHC
+306 GGVMIPSWSNHC
-318 IDYFPLRWQGAT
+318 IDYYPLRWQGAT
-330 LEAQRIELLRGSDMF
+330 LQAQRIELLRGSDMF

-377 KLQIDPDRADWL
+377 KLTIDPDRADWL
-389 GDNVQ
+389 VKESQ
-394 QWPPEA
+394 EWTPEA

-405 LRSGLELSDAERS
+405 LRSGLGLSDAERS
-418 LKALF
+418 LEALF
-423 GWTQGSDSYLADAA
+423 GWVQGSDPYLADAA
-437 LRHLGRIA
+437 QRELARIA
-445 RDWSQA
+445 SDWSQA
-451 QWQALPNDRRVRAFA
+451 QWQALPSERRIAAFV
-466 AMRKEDFQNPRWVQ
+466 AMRKEDFQNPRWVR

-496 WIADGVWKEFLPE
+496 WIADGVWKEYLPE
-509 VQRMLED
+509 VLKMLED

-528 ATMNTLKGNPSQG
+528 ATTNTLKGDPSQG

-563 YALRLAPVEQEG
+563 YAMRLAPVEHQR
-575 LGIGVLKNLLDRHD
+575 LGIVELKHLLDRND
-589 PDLTREVVRSLA
+589 PDLSREVVRSLA
-601 LRKDP
+601 LRKDQ
-606 ESQNVLAQ
+606 ESQELLEK
-614 IARDE
+614 IARDA
-619 SVLEPVRLDA
+619 SMDEPFRLDA

-635 TRDPAA
+635 TSKPTA
-641 IALIESLAKGP
+641 IALVEFLAKGP
-652 QGSLA
+652 EGSLA
-657 QEAQRVLRQSGLN
+657 REAQRVLRQSGLD
-670 PAPQIDDTATERLRN
+670 PEVRSGGSTSGPPRN
-685 LDQWIEKLDALG
+685 LDQWLEALG
-697 GQADLQAGRRIFF
+697 GLGGAPDPQVGRRIFF
-710 HVAGAACAQCHR
+710 HVAGAACSQCHR

-733 LSLIAKQGTRREILQ
+733 LSLIAKQGTPREILQ

-759 QFYTTLLQLTDESDF
+759 QFYTTHLELTDGSDF

-779 RSSSNEVYRNNFGQ
+779 RSSSNEVYRNGFGQ

-808 RSSLMPAGLLDTMSD
+808 RSSLMPSGLLDTMSD

-828 LLEFLMQGSR
+828 LLAFLQQGSP

>member
-1 MPSLPISG
+1 MSRLPISLG
-9 CHVSWM
+9 
-15 FSIAFAFW
+15 
-23 GLAPDVSL
+23 SL
-31 GQESTDKTA
+31 GWISWLFLALALEATSAQESSDQTA
-40 SKVQTLMPGVSV
+40 PRVQASVPGVAV
-52 ERIAEHPDLVT
+52 ERLAEHPELVT

-69 DAQGNVWV
+69 DSQGNVWV

-85 PSNYQ
+85 PSSYQ
-90 GPECDEILV
+90 GPEFDEILF
-99 FDSHGKNRR
+99 FDSEGKNRR

-113 TKTTMQLLWGSDGWL
+113 TKTTMQLLWGADGWL
-128 YVAQRDRILRIKDS
+128 YVAQRDRILRVKDS
-142 DNDGIG
+142 DNDGVG
-148 DTEES
+148 DTEET
-153 IAWLDTLADYPHNGL
+153 IAGLDTLADYPHNGL

-197 GKSLLGRGEGGV
+197 GRSLAGRGEGGV
-209 FHCTKEGTDLRRI
+209 FHCTKAGGDIRRI

-278 VCWNGELRGTLG
+278 VCWEGQLRGTLG
-290 MIHSS
+290 MIHPS
-295 GEGPCAVVGLG
+295 GEGPCAVVGLA

-318 IDYFPLRWQGAT
+318 IDYYPLRWQGAT
-330 LEAQRIELLRGSDMF
+330 LQAQRIELLRGSDMF

-377 KLQIDPDRADWL
+377 KLTIDPDRADWL
-389 GDNVQ
+389 VKESQ
-394 QWPPEA
+394 EWTPEA

-405 LRSGLELSDAERS
+405 LRSGLGLSDAERS
-418 LKALF
+418 LEALF
-423 GWTQGSDSYLADAA
+423 GWVQGSDPYLADAA
-437 LRHLGRIA
+437 QRELARIA

-451 QWQALPNDRRVRAFA
+451 QWQALPSERRVEAFV
-466 AMRKEDFQNPRWVQ
+466 AMRKEDFQNPRWVR

-496 WIADGVWKEFLPE
+496 WIADGVWKEYLPE
-509 VQRMLED
+509 VLKMLED

-528 ATMNTLKGNPSQG
+528 ATTNTLKGDPSQG

-563 YALRLAPVEQEG
+563 YAMRLAPVEHKG
-575 LGIGVLKNLLDRHD
+575 LGIVELKHLLDRND

-601 LRKDP
+601 LRKDQ
-606 ESQNVLAQ
+606 ESQELLEK
-614 IARDE
+614 IARDA
-619 SVLEPVRLDA
+619 SMDEPFRLDA

-635 TRDPAA
+635 TSQPTAR
-641 IALIESLAKGP
+641 ALVESLAKGP
-652 QGSLA
+652 EGSLA
-657 QEAQRVLRQSGLN
+657 REAQRVLRQSGLD
-670 PAPQIDDTATERLRN
+670 PEVRSGGSTSRPPRS
-685 LDQWIEKLDALG
+685 LDQWLEALG
-697 GQADLQAGRRIFF
+697 GLDGAPDPQAGRRIFF
-710 HVAGAACAQCHR
+710 HVAGAACSQCHR
-722 HEGRGNVVGPD
+722 YEGRGNVVGPD
-733 LSLIAKQGTRREILQ
+733 LSLIAKQGTPREILQ

-759 QFYTTLLQLTDESDF
+759 QFYTTHLELTDGSDF

-779 RSSSNEVYRNNFGQ
+779 RSSSNEVYRNGFGQ

-808 RSSLMPAGLLDTMSD
+808 RSSLMPSGLLDTMSD

-828 LLEFLMQGSR
+828 LLAFLLQGSR

>member
-1 MPSLPISG
+1 MSSLPISLG
-9 CHVSWM
+9 SVSWISWL
-15 FSIAFAFW
+15 F
-23 GLAPDVSL
+23 LALALEATSA
-31 GQESTDKTA
+31 QESSDKTA
-40 SKVQTLMPGVSV
+40 PRVQASVPGVV
-52 ERIAEHPDLVT
+52 FERLAEHPDLVT

-69 DAQGNVWV
+69 DSQGNVWV

-85 PSNYQ
+85 PSSYQ
-90 GPECDEILV
+90 GPEFDEILV
-99 FDSHGKNRR
+99 FDSEGKNRR

-113 TKTTMQLLWGSDGWL
+113 TKTTMQLLWGADGWL
-128 YVAQRDRILRIKDS
+128 YVAQRDRILRVKDS
-142 DNDGIG
+142 DNDGVG
-148 DTEES
+148 DTEET
-153 IAWLDTLADYPHNGL
+153 IAGLDTLADYPHNGL

-197 GKSLLGRGEGGV
+197 GKSLVGRGEGGV
-209 FHCTKEGTDLRRI
+209 FHCTKAGEDIRRI

-254 LLHVVE
+254 LLHVVD

-278 VCWNGELRGTLG
+278 VCWEGQLRGTLG
-290 MIHSS
+290 MIHPS

-306 SGVMIPSWSNHC
+306 GGVMIPSWSNHC
-318 IDYFPLRWQGAT
+318 IDYYPLRWQGAT
-330 LEAQRIELLRGSDMF
+330 LQAQRIELLRGSDMF

-377 KLQIDPDRADWL
+377 KLTIDPDRADWL
-389 GDNVQ
+389 VKEPQ
-394 QWPPEA
+394 EWTSEA

-405 LRSGLELSDAERS
+405 LRSGLGLSDAERS
-418 LKALF
+418 LEALF
-423 GWTQGSDSYLADAA
+423 GWVQGSDPYLADAA
-437 LRHLGRIA
+437 QRELARIA

-451 QWQALPNDRRVRAFA
+451 QWQALPSERRVDAFV

-496 WIADGVWKEFLPE
+496 WIADGVWKEYLPE
-509 VQRMLED
+509 VLKMLED

-528 ATMNTLKGNPSQG
+528 ATTNTLKGDPSQG

-552 THPNTP
+552 TQPNTP

-563 YALRLAPVEQEG
+563 YAMRLAPVEHQG
-575 LGIGVLKNLLDRHD
+575 LGIVELKHLLDRND

-601 LRKDP
+601 LRKDQ
-606 ESQNVLAQ
+606 ESQELLEK
-614 IARDE
+614 IARDA
-619 SVLEPVRLDA
+619 SMDEPFRLDA

-635 TRDPAA
+635 TSQPTAR
-641 IALIESLAKGP
+641 ALVESLAKGP
-652 QGSLA
+652 EGSLA
-657 QEAQRVLRQSGLN
+657 REAQRVLRQSGLD
-670 PAPQIDDTATERLRN
+670 PEVRSGGSTSRPPRS
-685 LDQWIEKLDALG
+685 LDQWLEALG
-697 GQADLQAGRRIFF
+697 GLDGAPDPQAGRRIFF
-710 HVAGAACAQCHR
+710 HVAGAACSQCHR

-733 LSLIAKQGTRREILQ
+733 LSLIAKQGTPREILQ

-759 QFYTTLLQLTDESDF
+759 QFYTTHLELTDGSDF

-779 RSSSNEVYRNNFGQ
+779 RSSSNEVYRNGFGQ

-808 RSSLMPAGLLDTMSD
+808 RSSLMPSGLLDTMSD

-828 LLEFLMQGSR
+828 LLAFLLQGSR

>member
-1 MPSLPISG
+1 MSSLPISFG
-9 CHVSWM
+9 LVGWISWL
-15 FSIAFAFW
+15 F
-23 GLAPDVSL
+23 LALAYEVTSA
-31 GQESTDKTA
+31 QESPDKTA
-40 SKVQTLMPGVSV
+40 SKVQAWVPGVAV
-52 ERIAEHPDLVT
+52 ERLAEHPDLVT

-69 DAQGNVWV
+69 DSQGNIWV
-77 VSCHTHFR
+77 VSSHTHFR
-85 PSNYQ
+85 PSSYQ
-90 GPECDEILV
+90 GPEFDEILV
-99 FDSHGKNRR
+99 FDSEGKNRR

-113 TKTTMQLLWGSDGWL
+113 TKATMQLLWGPDGWL
-128 YVAQRDRILRIKDS
+128 YVAQRDRILRVKDS
-142 DNDGIG
+142 DNDGVG
-148 DTEES
+148 DTEET
-153 IAWLDTLADYPHNGL
+153 IAGLDTLADYPHNGL

-209 FHCTKEGTDLRRI
+209 FHCTKAGGDIRRI

-278 VCWNGELRGTLG
+278 VCWEGQLRGTLG
-290 MIHSS
+290 MIHPS

-306 SGVMIPSWSNHC
+306 GGVMIPSWSNHC
-318 IDYFPLRWQGAT
+318 IDYYPLRWQGAT
-330 LEAQRIELLRGSDMF
+330 LQAQRIELLRGSDMF

-377 KLQIDPDRADWL
+377 KLTIDPERADWL
-389 GDNVQ
+389 VKESQ
-394 QWPPEA
+394 EWTPEA

-405 LRSGLELSDAERS
+405 LRSGLGLSDAERS
-418 LKALF
+418 LEALF
-423 GWTQGSDSYLADAA
+423 GWVQGSDPFLADAA
-437 LRHLGRIA
+437 QRELARIA

-451 QWQALPNDRRVRAFA
+451 QWRALPSERRVGALV
-466 AMRKEDFQNPRWVQ
+466 AMRKEDFQNPRWVR

-496 WIADGVWKEFLPE
+496 WIADGVWKEYLPE
-509 VQRMLED
+509 VQKMLDD

-528 ATMNTLKGNPSQG
+528 ATTNTLRGDPSQG

-563 YALRLAPVEQEG
+563 YAMRLAPIEHQG
-575 LGIGVLKNLLDRHD
+575 LGIVELKHLLDRND

-601 LRKDP
+601 LRKDQ
-606 ESQNVLAQ
+606 ESQELLGK
-614 IARDE
+614 IARDASMDE
-619 SVLEPVRLDA
+619 LFRLDA

-635 TRDPAA
+635 TSQPTEK
-641 IALIESLAKGP
+641 ALVESLAKGP
-652 QGSLA
+652 EGSLA
-657 QEAQRVLRQSGLN
+657 REAQRVMRQSGLD
-670 PAPQIDDTATERLRN
+670 PEVPSVGSTSRQPRN
-685 LDQWIEKLDALG
+685 LDQWLEALG
-697 GQADLQAGRRIFF
+697 GLDGAPDPQAGRRIFF
-710 HVAGAACAQCHR
+710 HVAGAACSQCHR

-733 LSLIAKQGTRREILQ
+733 LSLIAKQGTAREILE

-759 QFYTTLLQLTDESDF
+759 QFYTTHLELTDGSDF

-779 RSSSNEVYRNNFGQ
+779 RSSSNEVYRNGFGQ

-808 RSSLMPAGLLDTMSD
+808 RSSLMPTGLLDTMSD

-828 LLEFLMQGSR
+828 LMAFLLQSSR

>member
-1 MPSLPISG
+1 MSSLPISLG
-9 CHVSWM
+9 SVSWI
-15 FSIAFAFW
+15 SW
-23 GLAPDVSL
+23 LLLALALEATSA
-31 GQESTDKTA
+31 QESSDKTA
-40 SKVQTLMPGVSV
+40 PRVQASVPGVAV
-52 ERIAEHPDLVT
+52 ERLAEHPELVT

-69 DAQGNVWV
+69 DSQGNVWV

-85 PSNYQ
+85 PSSYQ
-90 GPECDEILV
+90 GPEFDEILV
-99 FDSHGKNRR
+99 FDSEGKNRR

-113 TKTTMQLLWGSDGWL
+113 TKTTMQLLWGADGWL
-128 YVAQRDRILRIKDS
+128 YVAQRDRILRVKDS
-142 DNDGIG
+142 DNDGVG
-148 DTEES
+148 DTEET
-153 IAWLDTLADYPHNGL
+153 IAGLDTLADYPHNGL

-197 GKSLLGRGEGGV
+197 GKSLAGRGEGGV
-209 FHCTKEGTDLRRI
+209 FHCTKAGGDIRRI

-278 VCWNGELRGTLG
+278 VCWEGQLRGTLG
-290 MIHSS
+290 MIHPS

-306 SGVMIPSWSNHC
+306 GGVMIPSWSNHC
-318 IDYFPLRWQGAT
+318 IDYYPLRWQGAT
-330 LEAQRIELLRGSDMF
+330 LQAQRIELLRGSDMF

-377 KLQIDPDRADWL
+377 KLTIDPDRADWL
-389 GDNVQ
+389 VKESQ
-394 QWPPEA
+394 EWTPEA

-405 LRSGLELSDAERS
+405 LRSGLGLSDAERS
-418 LKALF
+418 LEALF
-423 GWTQGSDSYLADAA
+423 GWVQGSDPYLADAA
-437 LRHLGRIA
+437 QRELARIA

-451 QWQALPNDRRVRAFA
+451 QWQALPSERRVEAFV
-466 AMRKEDFQNPRWVQ
+466 AMRKEDFQNPRWVR

-496 WIADGVWKEFLPE
+496 WIADGVWKEYLPE
-509 VQRMLED
+509 VLKMLED

-528 ATMNTLKGNPSQG
+528 ATTNTLKGDPSQG

-552 THPNTP
+552 TQPNTP

-563 YALRLAPVEQEG
+563 YAMRLAPVENKG
-575 LGIGVLKNLLDRHD
+575 LGIVELKHLLDRND

-601 LRKDP
+601 LRKDQ
-606 ESQNVLAQ
+606 ESQELLEK
-614 IARDE
+614 IARDA
-619 SVLEPVRLDA
+619 SMDEPFRLDA

-635 TRDPAA
+635 TSKPTAR
-641 IALIESLAKGP
+641 ALVESLAKGP
-652 QGSLA
+652 EGSLA
-657 QEAQRVLRQSGLN
+657 REAQRVLRQSGLD
-670 PAPQIDDTATERLRN
+670 PKVRSGGSTSRPPRS
-685 LDQWIEKLDALG
+685 LDQWLEALG
-697 GQADLQAGRRIFF
+697 GLGGAPDPQAGRRIFF
-710 HVAGAACAQCHR
+710 HVAGAACSQCHR

-733 LSLIAKQGTRREILQ
+733 LSLIAKQGTPREILQ

-759 QFYTTLLQLTDESDF
+759 QFYTTHLELTDGSDF

-779 RSSSNEVYRNNFGQ
+779 RSSSNEVYRNGFGQ

-808 RSSLMPAGLLDTMSD
+808 RSSLMPSGLLDTMSD

-828 LLEFLMQGSR
+828 LLAFLLQGSR

>member
-1 MPSLPISG
+1 MSSLPISLG
-9 CHVSWM
+9 SVSWISWL
-15 FSIAFAFW
+15 F
-23 GLAPDVSL
+23 LALALESTSA
-31 GQESTDKTA
+31 QESSDKTA
-40 SKVQTLMPGVSV
+40 SRVQASVPGVAV
-52 ERIAEHPDLVT
+52 ERLAEHPDLVT

-69 DAQGNVWV
+69 DSQGNVWV

-85 PSNYQ
+85 PSSYQ
-90 GPECDEILV
+90 GPEFDEILV
-99 FDSHGKNRR
+99 FDSEGKNRR

-113 TKTTMQLLWGSDGWL
+113 TKTTMQLLWGADGWL
-128 YVAQRDRILRIKDS
+128 YVAQRDRILRVKDS
-142 DNDGIG
+142 DNDGVG
-148 DTEES
+148 DTEET
-153 IAWLDTLADYPHNGL
+153 IAGLDTLADYPHNGL

-197 GKSLLGRGEGGV
+197 GKSLVGRGEGGV
-209 FHCTKEGTDLRRI
+209 FHCTKAGGDIRRV

-267 YVYGSAPVHPF
+267 YVYGNAPVHPF
-278 VCWNGELRGTLG
+278 VCWEGQLRGTLG
-290 MIHSS
+290 MIHPS

-306 SGVMIPSWSNHC
+306 GGVMIPSWSNHC
-318 IDYFPLRWQGAT
+318 IDYYPLRWQGAT
-330 LEAQRIELLRGSDMF
+330 LQAQRIELLRGSDMF

-377 KLQIDPDRADWL
+377 KLTIDPERADWL
-389 GDNVQ
+389 VKESQ
-394 QWPPEA
+394 EWTPAA

-405 LRSGLELSDAERS
+405 LRSGLGLSDAERS
-418 LKALF
+418 LEALF
-423 GWTQGSDSYLADAA
+423 GWVQGSDPYLADAA
-437 LRHLGRIA
+437 QRELARIA

-451 QWQALPNDRRVRAFA
+451 QWQALPSERRVGAFV
-466 AMRKEDFQNPRWVQ
+466 AMRKEDFQNPRWVR

-496 WIADGVWKEFLPE
+496 WIADGVWKEYLPE
-509 VQRMLED
+509 VLKMLED

-528 ATMNTLKGNPSQG
+528 ATTNTLKGDPGQG

-563 YALRLAPVEQEG
+563 YAMRLAPVEHKG
-575 LGIGVLKNLLDRHD
+575 LGIVELKHLLDRND

-601 LRKDP
+601 LRKDQ
-606 ESQNVLAQ
+606 ESQELLEKIVRGASM
-614 IARDE
+614 DE
-619 SVLEPVRLDA
+619 PFRLDA

-635 TRDPAA
+635 TSQPTAR
-641 IALIESLAKGP
+641 ALVESLAKGP
-652 QGSLA
+652 EGSLA
-657 QEAQRVLRQSGLN
+657 REAQRVLRQSGLD
-670 PAPQIDDTATERLRN
+670 PEVRSSGSTSRPPRN
-685 LDQWIEKLDALG
+685 LDQWLEALG
-697 GQADLQAGRRIFF
+697 GLDGAPDPQAGRRIFF
-710 HVAGAACAQCHR
+710 HVAGAACSQCHR

-733 LSLIAKQGTRREILQ
+733 LSLIAKQGTPREILQ

-759 QFYTTLLQLTDESDF
+759 QFYTTHLELTDGSDF

-779 RSSSNEVYRNNFGQ
+779 RSSSNEVYRNGFGQ

-808 RSSLMPAGLLDTMSD
+808 RSSLMPSGLLDTMSD

-828 LLEFLMQGSR
+828 LLAFLLQGSR

>member
-1 MPSLPISG
+1 LL
-9 CHVSWM
+9 
-15 FSIAFAFW
+15 
-23 GLAPDVSL
+23 LALALEATSA
-31 GQESTDKTA
+31 QESSDKTA
-40 SKVQTLMPGVSV
+40 PRVQASVPGVAV
-52 ERIAEHPDLVT
+52 DRLAEHPELVT

-69 DAQGNVWV
+69 DSQGNVWV

-85 PSNYQ
+85 PSSYQ
-90 GPECDEILV
+90 GPEFDEILV
-99 FDSHGKNRR
+99 FDSEGKNRR

-113 TKTTMQLLWGSDGWL
+113 TKTTMQLLWGADGWL
-128 YVAQRDRILRIKDS
+128 YVAQRDRILRVKDS
-142 DNDGIG
+142 DNDGVG
-148 DTEES
+148 DTEET
-153 IAWLDTLADYPHNGL
+153 IAGLDTLADYPHNGL

-197 GKSLLGRGEGGV
+197 GKSLVGRGEGGV
-209 FHCTKEGTDLRRI
+209 FHCTKAGGDIRRI

-278 VCWNGELRGTLG
+278 VCWEGQLRGTLG
-290 MIHSS
+290 MIHPS

-306 SGVMIPSWSNHC
+306 GGVMIPSWSNHC
-318 IDYFPLRWQGAT
+318 IDYYPLRWQGAT
-330 LEAQRIELLRGSDMF
+330 LQAQRIELLRGSDMF

-377 KLQIDPDRADWL
+377 KLTIDPDRADWL
-389 GDNVQ
+389 VKESQ
-394 QWPPEA
+394 EWTPEA

-405 LRSGLELSDAERS
+405 LRSGLGLSDAERS
-418 LKALF
+418 LEALF
-423 GWTQGSDSYLADAA
+423 GWVQGSDPYLADAA
-437 LRHLGRIA
+437 QRELARIA

-451 QWQALPNDRRVRAFA
+451 QWQALPSERRVEAFV
-466 AMRKEDFQNPRWVQ
+466 AMRKEDFQNPRWVR

-496 WIADGVWKEFLPE
+496 WIADGVWKEYLPE
-509 VQRMLED
+509 VLKMLED

-528 ATMNTLKGNPSQG
+528 ATTNTLKGDPSQG

-563 YALRLAPVEQEG
+563 YAMRLAPVENKG
-575 LGIGVLKNLLDRHD
+575 LGIVELKHLLDRND

-601 LRKDP
+601 LRKDQ
-606 ESQNVLAQ
+606 ESQELLEK
-614 IARDE
+614 IARDA
-619 SVLEPVRLDA
+619 SMDEPFRLDA

-635 TRDPAA
+635 TSKPTAR
-641 IALIESLAKGP
+641 ALVESLAKGP
-652 QGSLA
+652 EGSLA
-657 QEAQRVLRQSGLN
+657 REAQRVLRQSGLD
-670 PAPQIDDTATERLRN
+670 PEVRSGGSTSRPPRS
-685 LDQWIEKLDALG
+685 LDQWLEALG
-697 GQADLQAGRRIFF
+697 GLGGAPDPQAGRRIFF
-710 HVAGAACAQCHR
+710 HVAGAACSQCHR

-733 LSLIAKQGTRREILQ
+733 LSLIAKQGTPREILQ

-759 QFYTTLLQLTDESDF
+759 QFYTTHLELTDGSDF

-779 RSSSNEVYRNNFGQ
+779 RSSSNEVYRNGFGQ

-808 RSSLMPAGLLDTMSD
+808 RSSLMPSGLLDTMSD

-828 LLEFLMQGSR
+828 LLAFLLQGSR

>member
-1 MPSLPISG
+1 MSSLPISLG
-9 CHVSWM
+9 TVSWISWL
-15 FSIAFAFW
+15 F
-23 GLAPDVSL
+23 LALALEATSA
-31 GQESTDKTA
+31 QESSDKTA
-40 SKVQTLMPGVSV
+40 PRVEASVPGVVV
-52 ERIAEHPDLVT
+52 ERLAEHPDLVT

-69 DAQGNVWV
+69 DSQGNVWV

-85 PSNYQ
+85 PSSYQ
-90 GPECDEILV
+90 GPEFDEILV
-99 FDSHGKNRR
+99 FDSEGKNRR

-113 TKTTMQLLWGSDGWL
+113 TKTTMQLLWGTDGWL
-128 YVAQRDRILRIKDS
+128 YVAQRDRILRVKDS
-142 DNDGIG
+142 DNDGVG
-148 DTEES
+148 DTEET
-153 IAWLDTLADYPHNGL
+153 IAGLDTLADYPHNGL

-197 GKSLLGRGEGGV
+197 GKSLVGRGEGGV
-209 FHCTKEGTDLRRI
+209 FHCTKAGGDIRRI

-278 VCWNGELRGTLG
+278 VCWEGQLRGTLG
-290 MIHSS
+290 MIHPS

-306 SGVMIPSWSNHC
+306 GGVMIPSWSNHC
-318 IDYFPLRWQGAT
+318 IDYYPLRWQGAT
-330 LEAQRIELLRGSDMF
+330 LQAQRIELLRGSDMF

-377 KLQIDPDRADWL
+377 KLTIDPDRADWL
-389 GDNVQ
+389 VKEPQ
-394 QWPPEA
+394 EWTLEA

-405 LRSGLELSDAERS
+405 LRSGLGLSDAERS
-418 LKALF
+418 LEALF
-423 GWTQGSDSYLADAA
+423 GWVQGSDPYLADAA
-437 LRHLGRIA
+437 QRELARIA

-451 QWQALPNDRRVRAFA
+451 QWQALPSERRVDAFV

-496 WIADGVWKEFLPE
+496 WIADGVWKEYLPE
-509 VQRMLED
+509 VLKMLED

-528 ATMNTLKGNPSQG
+528 ATTNTLKGDPSQG

-552 THPNTP
+552 TQPNTP

-563 YALRLAPVEQEG
+563 YAMRLAPVEHQG
-575 LGIGVLKNLLDRHD
+575 LGIVELKHLLDRND

-601 LRKDP
+601 LRKDQ
-606 ESQNVLAQ
+606 ESQELLEK
-614 IARDE
+614 IARDA
-619 SVLEPVRLDA
+619 SMDEPFRLDA

-635 TRDPAA
+635 TSQPTAR
-641 IALIESLAKGP
+641 ALVESLAKGP
-652 QGSLA
+652 EGSLA
-657 QEAQRVLRQSGLN
+657 REAQRVLRQSGLD
-670 PAPQIDDTATERLRN
+670 PEVRSGGSTSRPPRS
-685 LDQWIEKLDALG
+685 LDQWLEALG
-697 GQADLQAGRRIFF
+697 GLGGAPDPQAGRRIFF
-710 HVAGAACAQCHR
+710 HVAGAACSQCHR

-733 LSLIAKQGTRREILQ
+733 LSLIAKQGTPREILQ

-759 QFYTTLLQLTDESDF
+759 QFYTTHLELTDGSDF

-779 RSSSNEVYRNNFGQ
+779 RSSSNEVYRNGFGQ

-808 RSSLMPAGLLDTMSD
+808 RSSLMPSGLLDTMSD

-828 LLEFLMQGSR
+828 LLAFLLQVSR

>member
-1 MPSLPISG
+1 MSSLPISLG
-9 CHVSWM
+9 SVSWI
-15 FSIAFAFW
+15 SW
-23 GLAPDVSL
+23 LLLALALEATSA
-31 GQESTDKTA
+31 QESSDKTA
-40 SKVQTLMPGVSV
+40 PRVQASVPGVAV
-52 ERIAEHPDLVT
+52 ERLAEHPELVT

-69 DAQGNVWV
+69 DSQGNVWV

-85 PSNYQ
+85 PSSYQ
-90 GPECDEILV
+90 GPEFDEILV
-99 FDSHGKNRR
+99 FDSEGKNRR

-113 TKTTMQLLWGSDGWL
+113 TKTTMQLLWGADGWL
-128 YVAQRDRILRIKDS
+128 YVAQRDRILRVKDS
-142 DNDGIG
+142 DNDGVG
-148 DTEES
+148 DTEET
-153 IAWLDTLADYPHNGL
+153 IAGLDTLADYPHNGL

-197 GKSLLGRGEGGV
+197 GKSLVGRGEGGV
-209 FHCTKEGTDLRRI
+209 FHCTKAGGDIRRI

-278 VCWNGELRGTLG
+278 VCWEGQLRGTLG
-290 MIHSS
+290 MIHPS

-306 SGVMIPSWSNHC
+306 GGVMIPSWSNHC
-318 IDYFPLRWQGAT
+318 IDYYPLRWQGAT
-330 LEAQRIELLRGSDMF
+330 LQAQRIELLRGSDMF

-377 KLQIDPDRADWL
+377 KLTIDPDRADWL
-389 GDNVQ
+389 VKESQ
-394 QWPPEA
+394 EWTPEA

-405 LRSGLELSDAERS
+405 LRSGLGLSDAERS
-418 LKALF
+418 LEALF
-423 GWTQGSDSYLADAA
+423 GWVQGSDPYLADAA
-437 LRHLGRIA
+437 QRELARIA

-451 QWQALPNDRRVRAFA
+451 QWQALPSERRVEAFV
-466 AMRKEDFQNPRWVQ
+466 AMRKEDFQNPRWVR

-496 WIADGVWKEFLPE
+496 WIADGVWKEYLPE
-509 VQRMLED
+509 VLKMLED

-528 ATMNTLKGNPSQG
+528 ATTNTLKGDPSQG

-563 YALRLAPVEQEG
+563 YAMRLAPVENKG
-575 LGIGVLKNLLDRHD
+575 LGIVELKHLLDRND

-601 LRKDP
+601 LRKDQ
-606 ESQNVLAQ
+606 ESQELLEK
-614 IARDE
+614 IARDA
-619 SVLEPVRLDA
+619 SMDEPFRLDA

-635 TRDPAA
+635 TSQPTAR
-641 IALIESLAKGP
+641 ALVESLAKGP
-652 QGSLA
+652 EGSLA
-657 QEAQRVLRQSGLN
+657 REAQRVLRQSGLD
-670 PAPQIDDTATERLRN
+670 PEVRSGGSTSRPPRS
-685 LDQWIEKLDALG
+685 LDQWLEALG
-697 GQADLQAGRRIFF
+697 GLGGAPDPQAGRRIFF
-710 HVAGAACAQCHR
+710 HVAGAACSQCHR

-733 LSLIAKQGTRREILQ
+733 LSLIAKQGTPREILQ

-759 QFYTTLLQLTDESDF
+759 QFYTTHLELTDGSDF

-779 RSSSNEVYRNNFGQ
+779 RSSSNEVYRNGFGQ

-808 RSSLMPAGLLDTMSD
+808 RSSLMPSGLLDTMSD

-828 LLEFLMQGSR
+828 LLAFLLQGSR

>member
-1 MPSLPISG
+1 MSSIPISLG
-9 CHVSWM
+9 SVSWISWL
-15 FSIAFAFW
+15 F
-23 GLAPDVSL
+23 LALALESTSA
-31 GQESTDKTA
+31 QESSDKTA
-40 SKVQTLMPGVSV
+40 SRVQASVPGVAV
-52 ERIAEHPDLVT
+52 ERLAEHPDLVT

-69 DAQGNVWV
+69 DSQGNVWV

-85 PSNYQ
+85 PSSYQ
-90 GPECDEILV
+90 GPEFDEILV
-99 FDSHGKNRR
+99 FDSEGKNRR

-113 TKTTMQLLWGSDGWL
+113 TKTTMQLLWGADGWL
-128 YVAQRDRILRIKDS
+128 YVAQRDRILRVKDS
-142 DNDGIG
+142 DNDGVG
-148 DTEES
+148 DTEET
-153 IAWLDTLADYPHNGL
+153 IAGLDTLADYPHNGL

-197 GKSLLGRGEGGV
+197 GKSLVGRGEGGV
-209 FHCTKEGTDLRRI
+209 FHCTKAGGDIRRV

-278 VCWNGELRGTLG
+278 VCWEGQLRGTLG
-290 MIHSS
+290 MIHPS

-306 SGVMIPSWSNHC
+306 GGVMIPSWSNHC
-318 IDYFPLRWQGAT
+318 IDYYPLRWQGAT
-330 LEAQRIELLRGSDMF
+330 LQAQRIELLRGSDMF
-345 RPTGMVRKNDREYYF
+345 RPTGMVHKNDREYYF

-377 KLQIDPDRADWL
+377 KLTIDPERADWL
-389 GDNVQ
+389 VKESQ
-394 QWPPEA
+394 EWTPAA

-405 LRSGLELSDAERS
+405 LRSGLGLSDAERS
-418 LKALF
+418 LEALF
-423 GWTQGSDSYLADAA
+423 GWVQGSDPYLADAA
-437 LRHLGRIA
+437 QRELARIA

-451 QWQALPNDRRVRAFA
+451 QWQALPSERRVGAFV
-466 AMRKEDFQNPRWVQ
+466 AMRKEDFQNPRWVR

-496 WIADGVWKEFLPE
+496 WIADGVWKEYLPE
-509 VQRMLED
+509 VLKMLED

-528 ATMNTLKGNPSQG
+528 ATTNTLKGDPGQG

-563 YALRLAPVEQEG
+563 YAMRLAPVEHKG
-575 LGIGVLKNLLDRHD
+575 LGIVELKHLLDRND

-601 LRKDP
+601 LRKDQ
-606 ESQNVLAQ
+606 ESQELLEKIVRGASM
-614 IARDE
+614 DE
-619 SVLEPVRLDA
+619 PFRLDA

-635 TRDPAA
+635 TSQPTAR
-641 IALIESLAKGP
+641 ALVESLAKGP
-652 QGSLA
+652 EGSLA
-657 QEAQRVLRQSGLN
+657 REAQRVLRQSGLD
-670 PAPQIDDTATERLRN
+670 PEVRSSGSTSRPPRN
-685 LDQWIEKLDALG
+685 LDQWLEALG
-697 GQADLQAGRRIFF
+697 GLDGAPDPQAGRRIFF
-710 HVAGAACAQCHR
+710 HVAGAACSQCHR

-733 LSLIAKQGTRREILQ
+733 LSLIAKQGTPREILQ

-759 QFYTTLLQLTDESDF
+759 QFYTTHLELTDGSDF

-779 RSSSNEVYRNNFGQ
+779 RSSSNEVYRNGFGQ

-808 RSSLMPAGLLDTMSD
+808 RSSLMPSGLLDTMSD

-828 LLEFLMQGSR
+828 LLAFLLQGSR

>member
-1 MPSLPISG
+1 
-9 CHVSWM
+9 
-15 FSIAFAFW
+15 
-23 GLAPDVSL
+23 
-31 GQESTDKTA
+31 
-40 SKVQTLMPGVSV
+40 
-52 ERIAEHPDLVT
+52 
-63 PTGIDL
+63 
-69 DAQGNVWV
+69 V

-85 PSNYQ
+85 PSSYQ
-90 GPECDEILV
+90 GPEFDEILF
-99 FDSHGKNRR
+99 FDSEGKNRR

-113 TKTTMQLLWGSDGWL
+113 TKTTMQLLWGADGWL
-128 YVAQRDRILRIKDS
+128 YVAQRDRILRVKDS
-142 DNDGIG
+142 DNDGVG
-148 DTEES
+148 DTEET
-153 IAWLDTLADYPHNGL
+153 IAGLDTLADYPHNGL

-197 GKSLLGRGEGGV
+197 GRSLAGRGEGGV
-209 FHCTKEGTDLRRI
+209 FHCTKAGGDIRRI

-278 VCWNGELRGTLG
+278 VCWEGQLRGTLG
-290 MIHSS
+290 MIHPS
-295 GEGPCAVVGLG
+295 GEGPCAVVGLA

-318 IDYFPLRWQGAT
+318 IDYYPLRWQGAT
-330 LEAQRIELLRGSDMF
+330 LQAQRIELLRGSDMF

-377 KLQIDPDRADWL
+377 KLTIDPDRADWL
-389 GDNVQ
+389 VKESQ
-394 QWPPEA
+394 EWTPEA

-405 LRSGLELSDAERS
+405 LRSGLGLSDAERS
-418 LKALF
+418 LEALF
-423 GWTQGSDSYLADAA
+423 GWVQGSDPYLADAA
-437 LRHLGRIA
+437 QRELARIA

-451 QWQALPNDRRVRAFA
+451 QWQALPSERRVEAFV
-466 AMRKEDFQNPRWVQ
+466 AMRKEDFQNPRWVR

-496 WIADGVWKEFLPE
+496 WIADGVWKEYLPE
-509 VQRMLED
+509 VLKMLED

-528 ATMNTLKGNPSQG
+528 ATTNTLKGDPSQG

-563 YALRLAPVEQEG
+563 YAMRLAPVEHKG
-575 LGIGVLKNLLDRHD
+575 LGIVELKHLLDRND

-601 LRKDP
+601 LRKDQ
-606 ESQNVLAQ
+606 ESQELLEK
-614 IARDE
+614 IARDA
-619 SVLEPVRLDA
+619 SMDEPFRLDA

-635 TRDPAA
+635 TSQPTAR
-641 IALIESLAKGP
+641 ALVESLAKGP
-652 QGSLA
+652 EGSLA
-657 QEAQRVLRQSGLN
+657 REAQRVLRQSGLD
-670 PAPQIDDTATERLRN
+670 PEVRSGGSTSRPPRS
-685 LDQWIEKLDALG
+685 LDQWLEALG
-697 GQADLQAGRRIFF
+697 GLDGAPDPQAGRRIFF
-710 HVAGAACAQCHR
+710 HVAGAACSQCHR
-722 HEGRGNVVGPD
+722 YEGRGNVVGPD
-733 LSLIAKQGTRREILQ
+733 LSLIAKQGTPREILQ

-759 QFYTTLLQLTDESDF
+759 QFYTTHLELTDGSDF

-779 RSSSNEVYRNNFGQ
+779 RSSSNEVYRNGFGQ

-808 RSSLMPAGLLDTMSD
+808 RSSLMPSGLLDTMSD

-828 LLEFLMQGSR
+828 LLAFLLQGSR

>member
-1 MPSLPISG
+1 
-9 CHVSWM
+9 
-15 FSIAFAFW
+15 
-23 GLAPDVSL
+23 
-31 GQESTDKTA
+31 
-40 SKVQTLMPGVSV
+40 
-52 ERIAEHPDLVT
+52 
-63 PTGIDL
+63 
-69 DAQGNVWV
+69 V

-85 PSNYQ
+85 PSSYQ
-90 GPECDEILV
+90 GPEFDEILV
-99 FDSHGKNRR
+99 FDSEGKNRR

-113 TKTTMQLLWGSDGWL
+113 TKTTMQLLWGADGWL
-128 YVAQRDRILRIKDS
+128 YVAQRDRILRVKDS
-142 DNDGIG
+142 DNDGVG
-148 DTEES
+148 DTEET
-153 IAWLDTLADYPHNGL
+153 IAGLDTLADYPHNGL

-197 GKSLLGRGEGGV
+197 GKSLVGRGEGGV
-209 FHCTKEGTDLRRI
+209 FHCTKAGGDIRRI

-278 VCWNGELRGTLG
+278 VCWEGQLRGTLG
-290 MIHSS
+290 MIHPS

-306 SGVMIPSWSNHC
+306 GGVMIPSWSNHC
-318 IDYFPLRWQGAT
+318 IDYYPLRWQGAT
-330 LEAQRIELLRGSDMF
+330 LQAQRIELLRGSDMF

-377 KLQIDPDRADWL
+377 KLTIDPDRADWL
-389 GDNVQ
+389 VKESQ
-394 QWPPEA
+394 EWTPEA

-405 LRSGLELSDAERS
+405 LRSGLGLSDAERS
-418 LKALF
+418 LEALF
-423 GWTQGSDSYLADAA
+423 GWVQGSDPYLADAA
-437 LRHLGRIA
+437 QRELARIA

-451 QWQALPNDRRVRAFA
+451 QWQALPSERRVEAFV
-466 AMRKEDFQNPRWVQ
+466 AMRKEDFQNPRWVR

-496 WIADGVWKEFLPE
+496 WIADGVWKEYLPE
-509 VQRMLED
+509 VLKMLED

-528 ATMNTLKGNPSQG
+528 ATTNTLKGDPSQG

-563 YALRLAPVEQEG
+563 YAMRLAPVENKG
-575 LGIGVLKNLLDRHD
+575 LGIVELKHLLDRND

-601 LRKDP
+601 LRKDQ
-606 ESQNVLAQ
+606 ESQELLEK
-614 IARDE
+614 IARDA
-619 SVLEPVRLDA
+619 SMDEPFRLDA

-635 TRDPAA
+635 TSKPTAR
-641 IALIESLAKGP
+641 ALVESLAKGP
-652 QGSLA
+652 EGSLA
-657 QEAQRVLRQSGLN
+657 REAQRVLRQSGLD
-670 PAPQIDDTATERLRN
+670 PEVRSGGSTSRPPRS
-685 LDQWIEKLDALG
+685 LDQWLEALG
-697 GQADLQAGRRIFF
+697 GLGGAPDPQAGRRIFF
-710 HVAGAACAQCHR
+710 HVAGAACSQCHR

-733 LSLIAKQGTRREILQ
+733 LSLIAKQGTPREILQ

-759 QFYTTLLQLTDESDF
+759 QFYTTHLELTDGSDF

-779 RSSSNEVYRNNFGQ
+779 RSSSNEVYRNGFGQ

-808 RSSLMPAGLLDTMSD
+808 RSSLMPSGLLDTMSD

-828 LLEFLMQGSR
+828 LLAFLLQGSR

>member
-1 MPSLPISG
+1 MSSLPISLG
-9 CHVSWM
+9 ALGWISWL
-15 FSIAFAFW
+15 F
-23 GLAPDVSL
+23 LALAL
-31 GQESTDKTA
+31 GATSAQESSDKTA
-40 SKVQTLMPGVSV
+40 PRVQASVPGVAV
-52 ERIAEHPDLVT
+52 ERLAEHPELVT

-69 DAQGNVWV
+69 DSQGNVWV

-85 PSNYQ
+85 PSSYQ
-90 GPECDEILV
+90 GPEFDEILV
-99 FDSHGKNRR
+99 FDSEGKNRR

-113 TKTTMQLLWGSDGWL
+113 TKTTMQLLWGADGWL
-128 YVAQRDRILRIKDS
+128 YVAQRDRILRVKDS
-142 DNDGIG
+142 DNDGVG
-148 DTEES
+148 DTEET
-153 IAWLDTLADYPHNGL
+153 IAGLDTLADYPHNGL

-197 GKSLLGRGEGGV
+197 GKSLAGRGEGGV
-209 FHCTKEGTDLRRI
+209 FHCTKAGGDIRRI

-278 VCWNGELRGTLG
+278 VCWEGQLRGTLG
-290 MIHSS
+290 MIHPS

-306 SGVMIPSWSNHC
+306 GGVMIPSWSNHC
-318 IDYFPLRWQGAT
+318 IDYYPLRWQGAT
-330 LEAQRIELLRGSDMF
+330 LQAQRIELLRGSDMF

-377 KLQIDPDRADWL
+377 KLTIDPDRADWL
-389 GDNVQ
+389 VKESQ
-394 QWPPEA
+394 EWTPEA

-405 LRSGLELSDAERS
+405 LRSGLGLSDAERS
-418 LKALF
+418 LEALF
-423 GWTQGSDSYLADAA
+423 GWVQGSDPYLADAA
-437 LRHLGRIA
+437 QRELARIA

-451 QWQALPNDRRVRAFA
+451 QWQALPSERRVEAFV
-466 AMRKEDFQNPRWVQ
+466 AMRKEDFQNPRWVR

-496 WIADGVWKEFLPE
+496 WIADGVWKEYLPE
-509 VQRMLED
+509 VLKMLED

-528 ATMNTLKGNPSQG
+528 ATTNTLKGDPSQG

-563 YALRLAPVEQEG
+563 YAMRLAPVENKG
-575 LGIGVLKNLLDRHD
+575 LGIVELKHLLDRND

-601 LRKDP
+601 LRKDQ
-606 ESQNVLAQ
+606 ESQELLEK
-614 IARDE
+614 IARDA
-619 SVLEPVRLDA
+619 SMDEPFRLDA

-635 TRDPAA
+635 TSKPTAR
-641 IALIESLAKGP
+641 ALVESLAKGP
-652 QGSLA
+652 EGSLA
-657 QEAQRVLRQSGLN
+657 REAQRVLRQSGLD
-670 PAPQIDDTATERLRN
+670 PEVRSGGSTSRPPRS
-685 LDQWIEKLDALG
+685 LDQWLEALG
-697 GQADLQAGRRIFF
+697 GLGGAPDPQAGRRIFF
-710 HVAGAACAQCHR
+710 HVAGAACSQCHR

-733 LSLIAKQGTRREILQ
+733 LSLIAKQGTPREILQ

-759 QFYTTLLQLTDESDF
+759 QFYTTHLELTDGSDF

-779 RSSSNEVYRNNFGQ
+779 RSSSNEVYRNGFGQ

-808 RSSLMPAGLLDTMSD
+808 RSSLMPSGLLDTMSD

-828 LLEFLMQGSR
+828 LLAFLLQGSR

>member
-1 MPSLPISG
+1 MSSLPISLG
-9 CHVSWM
+9 
-15 FSIAFAFW
+15 
-23 GLAPDVSL
+23 SL
-31 GQESTDKTA
+31 GWIFWLFLALALEATSAQESSDKAA
-40 SKVQTLMPGVSV
+40 SRVQASVLGVAV
-52 ERIAEHPDLVT
+52 ERLAEHPDLVT

-69 DAQGNVWV
+69 DSQGNVWV

-85 PSNYQ
+85 PSSYQ
-90 GPECDEILV
+90 GPEFDEILV
-99 FDSHGKNRR
+99 FDSEGKNRR
-108 VFYNK
+108 IFYNK
-113 TKTTMQLLWGSDGWL
+113 TKTTMQLLWGADGWL
-128 YVAQRDRILRIKDS
+128 YVAQRDRILRVKDS
-142 DNDGIG
+142 DNDGVG
-148 DTEES
+148 DTEET
-153 IAWLDTLADYPHNGL
+153 IAGLDTLADYPHNGL

-197 GKSLLGRGEGGV
+197 GKSLAGRGEGGV
-209 FHCTKEGTDLRRI
+209 FHCTKAGGDIRRI

-254 LLHVVE
+254 LLQVVE

-278 VCWNGELRGTLG
+278 VCWEGQLRGTLG
-290 MIHSS
+290 MIHPS

-306 SGVMIPSWSNHC
+306 GGVMIPSWSNHC
-318 IDYFPLRWQGAT
+318 IDYYPLRWQGAT
-330 LEAQRIELLRGSDMF
+330 LQAQRIELLRGSDMF

-377 KLQIDPDRADWL
+377 KLTIDPDRADWL
-389 GDNVQ
+389 VKESQ
-394 QWPPEA
+394 EWTPEA

-405 LRSGLELSDAERS
+405 LRSGLGLSDAERS
-418 LKALF
+418 LEALF
-423 GWTQGSDSYLADAA
+423 GWVQGSDPYLADAA
-437 LRHLGRIA
+437 QRELARIA

-451 QWQALPNDRRVRAFA
+451 QWQALPSERRVEAFV
-466 AMRKEDFQNPRWVQ
+466 AMRKEDFQNPRWVR

-496 WIADGVWKEFLPE
+496 WIADGVWKEYLPE
-509 VQRMLED
+509 VLKMLED

-528 ATMNTLKGNPSQG
+528 ATTNTLKGDPSQG

-563 YALRLAPVEQEG
+563 YAMRLAPVEHKG
-575 LGIGVLKNLLDRHD
+575 LGIADLKHLLDRND

-601 LRKDP
+601 LRKDQ
-606 ESQNVLAQ
+606 ESQELLEK
-614 IARDE
+614 IARDA
-619 SVLEPVRLDA
+619 SLDEPFRLDA
-629 LAGLIG
+629 LSGLIG
-635 TRDPAA
+635 TSQPTAR
-641 IALIESLAKGP
+641 ALVESLAKGP
-652 QGSLA
+652 EGSLA
-657 QEAQRVLRQSGLN
+657 REAQRVLRQSGLD
-670 PAPQIDDTATERLRN
+670 PEVRYGGSTSRPPRS
-685 LDQWIEKLDALG
+685 LDQWLEALG
-697 GQADLQAGRRIFF
+697 WLDEAPDPQAGRRIFF
-710 HVAGAACAQCHR
+710 HVAGAACSQCHR

-733 LSLIAKQGTRREILQ
+733 LSLIAKQGTPREILQ

-759 QFYTTLLQLTDESDF
+759 QFYTTHLELTDGSDF

-779 RSSSNEVYRNNFGQ
+779 RSSSNEVYRNGFGQ

-808 RSSLMPAGLLDTMSD
+808 RSSLMPSGLLDRMSD

-828 LLEFLMQGSR
+828 LLAFLLHGSR

>member
-1 MPSLPISG
+1 MSSLPISLG
-9 CHVSWM
+9 SVSWI
-15 FSIAFAFW
+15 SW
-23 GLAPDVSL
+23 LLLALALEATSA
-31 GQESTDKTA
+31 QESSDKTA
-40 SKVQTLMPGVSV
+40 PRVQASVPGVAV
-52 ERIAEHPDLVT
+52 ERLAEHPELVT

-69 DAQGNVWV
+69 DSQGNVWV

-85 PSNYQ
+85 PSSYQ
-90 GPECDEILV
+90 GPEFDEILV
-99 FDSHGKNRR
+99 FDSEGKNRR

-113 TKTTMQLLWGSDGWL
+113 TKTTMQLLWGADGWL
-128 YVAQRDRILRIKDS
+128 YVAQRDRILRVKDS
-142 DNDGIG
+142 DNDGVG
-148 DTEES
+148 DTEET
-153 IAWLDTLADYPHNGL
+153 IAGLDTLADYPHNGL

-197 GKSLLGRGEGGV
+197 GKSLVGRGEGGV
-209 FHCTKEGTDLRRI
+209 FHCTKAGEDIRRI

-278 VCWNGELRGTLG
+278 VCWEGQLRGTLG
-290 MIHSS
+290 MIHPS

-306 SGVMIPSWSNHC
+306 GGVMIPSWSNHC
-318 IDYFPLRWQGAT
+318 IDYYPLRWQGAT
-330 LEAQRIELLRGSDMF
+330 LQAQRIELLRGSDMF

-377 KLQIDPDRADWL
+377 KLTIDPDRADWL
-389 GDNVQ
+389 VKESQ
-394 QWPPEA
+394 EWTPEA

-405 LRSGLELSDAERS
+405 LRSGLGLSDAERS
-418 LKALF
+418 LEALF
-423 GWTQGSDSYLADAA
+423 GWVQGSDPYLADAA
-437 LRHLGRIA
+437 QRELARIA

-451 QWQALPNDRRVRAFA
+451 QWQALPSERRVEAFV
-466 AMRKEDFQNPRWVQ
+466 AMRKEDFQNPRWVR

-496 WIADGVWKEFLPE
+496 WIADGVWKEYLPE
-509 VQRMLED
+509 VLKMLED

-528 ATMNTLKGNPSQG
+528 ATTNTLKGDPSQG

-563 YALRLAPVEQEG
+563 YAMRLAPVENKG
-575 LGIGVLKNLLDRHD
+575 LGIVELKHLLDRND

-601 LRKDP
+601 LRKDQ
-606 ESQNVLAQ
+606 ESQELLEK
-614 IARDE
+614 IARDA
-619 SVLEPVRLDA
+619 SMDEPFRLDA

-635 TRDPAA
+635 TSKPTAR
-641 IALIESLAKGP
+641 ALVESLAKGP
-652 QGSLA
+652 EGSLA
-657 QEAQRVLRQSGLN
+657 REAQRVLRQSGLD
-670 PAPQIDDTATERLRN
+670 PEVRSGGSTSRPPRS
-685 LDQWIEKLDALG
+685 LDQWLEAIGGLDGAP
-697 GQADLQAGRRIFF
+697 DPQAGRRIFF
-710 HVAGAACAQCHR
+710 HVAGAACSQCHR

-733 LSLIAKQGTRREILQ
+733 LSLIAKQGTPREILQ

-759 QFYTTLLQLTDESDF
+759 QFYTTHLELTDGSDF

-779 RSSSNEVYRNNFGQ
+779 RSSSNEVYRNGFGQ

-808 RSSLMPAGLLDTMSD
+808 RSSLMPSGLLDTMSD

-828 LLEFLMQGSR
+828 LLAFLLQGSR

>member
-1 MPSLPISG
+1 LL
-9 CHVSWM
+9 
-15 FSIAFAFW
+15 
-23 GLAPDVSL
+23 LALALEATSA
-31 GQESTDKTA
+31 QESSDKTA
-40 SKVQTLMPGVSV
+40 PRVQASVPGVAV
-52 ERIAEHPDLVT
+52 ERLAEHPELVT

-69 DAQGNVWV
+69 DSQGNVWV

-85 PSNYQ
+85 PSSYQ
-90 GPECDEILV
+90 GPEFDEILV
-99 FDSHGKNRR
+99 FDSEGKNRR

-113 TKTTMQLLWGSDGWL
+113 TKTTMQLLWGADGWL
-128 YVAQRDRILRIKDS
+128 YVAQRDRILRVKDS
-142 DNDGIG
+142 DNDGVG
-148 DTEES
+148 DTEET
-153 IAWLDTLADYPHNGL
+153 IAGLDTLADYPHNGL

-197 GKSLLGRGEGGV
+197 GKSLVGRGEGGV
-209 FHCTKEGTDLRRI
+209 FHCTKAGGDIRRI

-278 VCWNGELRGTLG
+278 VCWEGQLRGTLG
-290 MIHSS
+290 MIHPS

-306 SGVMIPSWSNHC
+306 GGVMIPSWSNHC
-318 IDYFPLRWQGAT
+318 IDYYPLRWQGAT
-330 LEAQRIELLRGSDMF
+330 LQAQRIELLRGSDMF

-377 KLQIDPDRADWL
+377 KLTIDPDRADWL
-389 GDNVQ
+389 VKESQ
-394 QWPPEA
+394 EWTPEA

-405 LRSGLELSDAERS
+405 LRSGLGLSDAERS
-418 LKALF
+418 LEALF
-423 GWTQGSDSYLADAA
+423 GWVQGSDPYLADAA
-437 LRHLGRIA
+437 QRELARIA

-451 QWQALPNDRRVRAFA
+451 QWQALPSERRVEAFV
-466 AMRKEDFQNPRWVQ
+466 AMRKEDFQNPRWVR

-496 WIADGVWKEFLPE
+496 WIADGVWKEYLPE
-509 VQRMLED
+509 VLKMLED

-528 ATMNTLKGNPSQG
+528 ATTNTLKGDPSQG

-563 YALRLAPVEQEG
+563 YAMRLAPVENKG
-575 LGIGVLKNLLDRHD
+575 LGIVELKHLLDRND

-601 LRKDP
+601 LRKDQ
-606 ESQNVLAQ
+606 ESQELLEK
-614 IARDE
+614 IARDA
-619 SVLEPVRLDA
+619 SMDEPFRLDA

-635 TRDPAA
+635 TSKPTAR
-641 IALIESLAKGP
+641 ALVESLAKGP
-652 QGSLA
+652 EGSLA
-657 QEAQRVLRQSGLN
+657 REAQRVLRQSGLD
-670 PAPQIDDTATERLRN
+670 PKVRSGGSTSRPPRS
-685 LDQWIEKLDALG
+685 LDQWLEALG
-697 GQADLQAGRRIFF
+697 GLGGAPDPQAGRRIFF
-710 HVAGAACAQCHR
+710 HVAGAACSQCHR

-733 LSLIAKQGTRREILQ
+733 LSLIAKQGTPREILQ

-759 QFYTTLLQLTDESDF
+759 QFYTTHLELTDGSDF

-779 RSSSNEVYRNNFGQ
+779 RSSSNEVYRNGFGQ

-808 RSSLMPAGLLDTMSD
+808 RSSLMPSGLLDTMSD

-828 LLEFLMQGSR
+828 LLAFLLQGSR